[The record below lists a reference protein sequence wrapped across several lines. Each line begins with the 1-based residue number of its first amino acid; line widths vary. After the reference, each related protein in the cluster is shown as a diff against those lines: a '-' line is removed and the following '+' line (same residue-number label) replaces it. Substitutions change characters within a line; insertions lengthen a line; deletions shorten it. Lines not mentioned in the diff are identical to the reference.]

1 MSDTRRLRLEVVLA
15 AVDKA
20 TRPLRNLMGANNDL
34 ARAVKATRAQLK
46 DLERTQAGID
56 SFRKLS
62 RDAAITSTQLKTVRW
77 RADELAR
84 QLKATSDPSA
94 ALTKSFEAAKREAQ
108 ALKTRQSELSEKLH
122 LVRGRLAEAGIGT
135 QNLAQHQRT
144 LRSRIASTNEQ
155 LETQTQRMAAVTAQQ
170 RRMAA
175 AHQAADK
182 VRARAG
188 NVAAAGGGAT
198 AAGMAAGAPLLKGLG
213 EAKHYDLEKL
223 RIGALGLGDPST
235 KEALAFAAQMKAYG
249 VSQVEKAELMRDAMS
264 VFADTHHAE
273 MVMPTLAKM
282 KFANAAVFGQAEGA
296 ENERKFVDML
306 KVIELRGG
314 LASEG
319 EFKKQAD
326 MVQQV
331 ITATGGRVQAGEWLQ
346 VIKRGGLAAKGMDSE
361 AFYYTLEP
369 LVQEMDGATV
379 GTAMM
384 SAYQNLYQG
393 KTTKRALHNLDKFGL
408 IADRSKVQEDKAGQV
423 SFMDPGALKGA
434 ELFRKNQF
442 AWVEQVLLPA
452 LAAKGITSQA
462 QVQDAIGSILSNRT
476 ASNLISQ
483 MVVQRDQIHKNM
495 RLNASAAGIG
505 QLDTAARGLSQ
516 GKELET
522 LARVHDLEKSLGEK
536 VLPLYARGLELV
548 GKAAE
553 SVTTFMQNHPTLAK
567 AAAVAV
573 GALAASLLVL
583 GPVMLAVA
591 SVLGPYAMLHILF
604 AKLGVTGGAL
614 SGVLRGLALAFNVVM
629 RAVAVLGRV
638 LLLNPIGLLVTAI
651 AVAAYLIYRY
661 WKPISGFFSGL
672 WQQVKAAFDGGI
684 TGVSA
689 LILNWSPAGLFYGAL
704 APVLQWFGFDVPAK
718 FTEFG
723 ANIVQGLANG
733 IRSAIGWVT
742 DAVSSVA
749 SGAIAAF
756 KGLLGIHSPSRVF
769 AELGEFTMA
778 GLGEGLTRGQDGPLQ
793 AVQTVAA
800 RLTSIGAGIAIG
812 AAPAVASPVRF
823 DTRAPLVG
831 GPGTGTAA
839 APAPAA
845 PITIVINPPAGSD
858 ERLIARLV
866 EDRLRQLENQRAAR
880 GRSRFTDT
888 D

>member
-1 MSDTRRLRLEVVLA
+1 MSDARRLRLEVVLA

-20 TRPLRNLMGANNDL
+20 TRPLRNLMNANNDL

-62 RDAAITSTQLKTVRW
+62 RDAAITGNQLKTVRG

-84 QLKATSDPSA
+84 QLKETREPSA
-94 ALTKSFEAAKREAQ
+94 ALTKAFEAAKREAQ
-108 ALKTRQSELSEKLH
+108 ALKVRQSELAEKLH
-122 LVRGRLAEAGIGT
+122 QVRGRLADAGIGT
-135 QNLAQHQRT
+135 QNLAQHQRA

-155 LETQTQRMAAVTAQQ
+155 LEAQTQRMAAVTAQQ

-188 NVAAAGGGAT
+188 SVAAAGAGAT

-213 EAKHYDLEKL
+213 EAKHYDLERV
-223 RIGALGLGDPST
+223 RIGALGLGDEST
-235 KEALAFAAQMKAYG
+235 KEALAFAEKMKAYG

-273 MVMPTLAKM
+273 LVMPTLAKM
-282 KFANAAVFGQAEGA
+282 KFANAAVFGQADGA

-326 MVQQV
+326 MVQKV
-331 ITATGGRVQAGEWLQ
+331 ITATGGRVQADEWLN
-346 VIKRGGLAAKGMDSE
+346 VIKTGGLAAKGADDK

-369 LVQEMDGATV
+369 LVQEMGGNRV

-393 KTTKRALHNLDKFGL
+393 KTTKRALHNLDNFGL
-408 IADRSKVQEDKAGQV
+408 IADRSKVKEDKAGQV

-434 ELFRKNQF
+434 DLFRQNQF
-442 AWVEQVLLPA
+442 AWLEKVLLPT
-452 LAAKGITSQA
+452 LAAKGITDRK
-462 QVQDAIGSILSNRT
+462 QVEDAIGSIFSNRT
-476 ASNLISQ
+476 AAGLFAQ
-483 MVVQRDQIHKNM
+483 MYLQRQQIHKNM
-495 RLNASAAGIG
+495 RLNEGAAGIDQLEARAKGTAQG
-505 QLDTAARGLSQ
+505 QELDT
-516 GKELET
+516 
-522 LARVHDLEKSLGEK
+522 LAKVHDLGKALGEK

-583 GPVMLAVA
+583 GPIMLAVA

-604 AKLGVTGGAL
+604 AKMGVTGGVL
-614 SGVLRGLALAFNVVM
+614 SGVLRGLAGAFSVVM

-638 LLLNPIGLLVTAI
+638 LLMNPIGLLVTAI

-661 WKPISGFFSGL
+661 WSPISEFFSGL
-672 WQQVKAAFDGGI
+672 WQQVKTAFDGGI
-684 TGVSA
+684 AGVSA
-689 LILNWSPAGLFYGAL
+689 LILNWSPAGLFYAAL

-742 DAVSSVA
+742 DAVGSVA
-749 SGAIAAF
+749 SGAITAF
-756 KGLLGIHSPSRVF
+756 KSLLGIHSPSRVF
-769 AELGEFTMA
+769 AELGGFTMA
-778 GLGEGLTRGQDGPLQ
+778 GLGEGLTRGQEGPLQ
-793 AVQTVAA
+793 AVQRVAA
-800 RLTSIGAGIAIG
+800 RMTGIGAGIAIG

-823 DTRAPLVG
+823 DTRSPLAASSVA
-831 GPGTGTAA
+831 GTAA
-839 APAPAA
+839 PAAAA

-866 EDRLRQLENQRAAR
+866 EDRLRQIENQRAAR
-880 GRSRFTDT
+880 GRSRLTDT

>member
-1 MSDTRRLRLEVVLA
+1 MSDARRLRLEVVLA

-20 TRPLRNLMGANNDL
+20 TRPLRNLMNANNDL

-62 RDAAITSTQLKTVRW
+62 RDAAITGNQLKAVRG

-84 QLKATSDPSA
+84 QLKETREPSA
-94 ALTKSFEAAKREAQ
+94 ALTKAFEAAKREAQ
-108 ALKTRQSELSEKLH
+108 ALKVRQSELAEKLH
-122 LVRGRLAEAGIGT
+122 QVRGRLADAGIGT
-135 QNLAQHQRT
+135 QNLAQHQRA

-155 LETQTQRMAAVTAQQ
+155 LEAQTQRMAAVTAQQ

-188 NVAAAGGGAT
+188 TVAAAGAGAT

-213 EAKHYDLEKL
+213 EAKHYDLERV
-223 RIGALGLGDPST
+223 RIGALGLGDEST
-235 KEALAFAAQMKAYG
+235 KEALAFAEKMKAYG

-273 MVMPTLAKM
+273 LVMPTLAKM
-282 KFANAAVFGQAEGA
+282 KFANAAVFGQADGA

-326 MVQQV
+326 MVQKV
-331 ITATGGRVQAGEWLQ
+331 ITATGGRVQADEWLN
-346 VIKRGGLAAKGMDSE
+346 VIKTGGLAAKGADDK

-369 LVQEMDGATV
+369 LVQEMGGNRV

-393 KTTKRALHNLDKFGL
+393 KTTKRALHNLDNFGL
-408 IADRSKVQEDKAGQV
+408 IADRSKVKEDKAGQV

-434 ELFRKNQF
+434 DLFRQNQF
-442 AWVEQVLLPA
+442 AWLEKVLLPT
-452 LAAKGITSQA
+452 LAAKGITDRK
-462 QVQDAIGSILSNRT
+462 QVEDAIGSIFSNRT
-476 ASNLISQ
+476 AAGLFAQ
-483 MVVQRDQIHKNM
+483 MYLQRQQIHKNM
-495 RLNASAAGIG
+495 RLNEGAAGIDQLEARAKGTAQG
-505 QLDTAARGLSQ
+505 QELDT
-516 GKELET
+516 
-522 LARVHDLEKSLGEK
+522 LAKVHDLEKALGEK

-553 SVTTFMQNHPTLAK
+553 GATSFMQNHPTLAK

-583 GPVMLAVA
+583 GPIMLAVA
-591 SVLGPYAMLHILF
+591 SVLGPYAMLRILF
-604 AKLGVTGGAL
+604 GKLGVTGGVL
-614 SGVLRGLALAFNVVM
+614 SGVLRGLAGAFGVVW

-661 WKPISGFFSGL
+661 WEPISAFFSGL
-672 WQQVKAAFDGGI
+672 WQQVKTAFDGGI
-684 TGVSA
+684 AGVSA
-689 LILNWSPAGLFYGAL
+689 LILNWSPAGLFYAAL

-742 DAVSSVA
+742 DAVGSVA
-749 SGAIAAF
+749 SGAITAF
-756 KGLLGIHSPSRVF
+756 KSLLGIHSPSRVF
-769 AELGEFTMA
+769 AELGGFTMA
-778 GLGEGLTRGQDGPLQ
+778 GLGEGLTRGQEGPLQ
-793 AVQTVAA
+793 AVQRVAA
-800 RLTSIGAGIAIG
+800 RMTGIGAGIAIG
-812 AAPAVASPVRF
+812 AAPGVASPVRF
-823 DTRAPLVG
+823 DTRPPLAASPVSGTRGAGCRRAPSPSSSTRRRVAMNG
-831 GPGTGTAA
+831 
-839 APAPAA
+839 
-845 PITIVINPPAGSD
+845 
-858 ERLIARLV
+858 
-866 EDRLRQLENQRAAR
+866 
-880 GRSRFTDT
+880 
-888 D
+888 

>member
-1 MSDTRRLRLEVVLA
+1 MSDARRLRLEVVLA

-20 TRPLRNLMGANNDL
+20 TRPLRNLMSANNDL

-62 RDAAITSTQLKTVRW
+62 RDAAITGNQLKTVRG

-84 QLKATSDPSA
+84 QFKETREPSA
-94 ALTKSFEAAKREAQ
+94 ALTKAFEAAKREAQ
-108 ALKTRQSELSEKLH
+108 ALKVRQSELAEKLH
-122 LVRGRLAEAGIGT
+122 QVRGRLADAGIGT
-135 QNLAQHQRT
+135 QNLAQQQRA

-155 LETQTQRMAAVTAQQ
+155 LEAQTQRMAAVTAQQ

-188 NVAAAGGGAT
+188 SVAAAGAGAT
-198 AAGMAAGAPLLKGLG
+198 AAGIAAGAPLLKGLG
-213 EAKHYDLEKL
+213 EAKHYDLERV
-223 RIGALGLGDPST
+223 RIGALGLGDEST
-235 KEALAFAAQMKAYG
+235 KEALAFAEKMKAYG

-273 MVMPTLAKM
+273 LVMPTLAKM
-282 KFANAAVFGQAEGA
+282 KFANAAVFGQADGA

-319 EFKKQAD
+319 EFRKQAD
-326 MVQQV
+326 MVQKV
-331 ITATGGRVQAGEWLQ
+331 ITATGGRVQADEWLN
-346 VIKRGGLAAKGMDSE
+346 VIKTGGLAAKGADDK

-369 LVQEMDGATV
+369 LVQEMGGNRV

-393 KTTKRALHNLDKFGL
+393 KTTKRALHNLDNFGL
-408 IADRSKVQEDKAGQV
+408 IADRSKVKEDKAGQV

-434 ELFRKNQF
+434 DLFRQNQF
-442 AWVEQVLLPA
+442 AWLEKVLLPT
-452 LAAKGITSQA
+452 LAAKGITDRK
-462 QVQDAIGSILSNRT
+462 QVEDAIGSIFSNRT
-476 ASNLISQ
+476 AAGLFAQ
-483 MVVQRDQIHKNM
+483 MYLQRQQIHKNM
-495 RLNASAAGIG
+495 RLNEGAAGIDQLEARAKGTAQG
-505 QLDTAARGLSQ
+505 QELDT
-516 GKELET
+516 
-522 LARVHDLEKSLGEK
+522 LAKVHDLEKALGEK

-553 SVTTFMQNHPTLAK
+553 GVTSFMENHPTLAK
-567 AAAVAV
+567 AAAIAV

-583 GPVMLAVA
+583 GPIMLAVA
-591 SVLGPYAMLHILF
+591 SVLGPYAMLHILC
-604 AKLGVTGGAL
+604 ARLGVTGGVL
-614 SGVLRGLALAFNVVM
+614 SGVLRGLAGAFSVVM

-638 LLLNPIGLLVTAI
+638 LLMNPIGLLVTAI

-661 WKPISGFFSGL
+661 WEPISAFFSGL
-672 WQQVKAAFDGGI
+672 WQQVKTAFDGGI
-684 TGVSA
+684 AGVSA
-689 LILNWSPAGLFYGAL
+689 LILNWSPAGLFYAAL

-742 DAVSSVA
+742 DAVGSVA
-749 SGAIAAF
+749 SGAITAF
-756 KGLLGIHSPSRVF
+756 KSLLGIHSPSRVF
-769 AELGEFTMA
+769 AELGGFTMA
-778 GLGEGLTRGQDGPLQ
+778 GLGEGLTRGQQGPLQ
-793 AVQTVAA
+793 AVQRVAA
-800 RLTSIGAGIAIG
+800 RMTGIGAGIAIG
-812 AAPAVASPVRF
+812 AAPAIASPVRF
-823 DTRAPLVG
+823 DTRPPLAASSVA
-831 GPGTGTAA
+831 GTAA
-839 APAPAA
+839 PAAAA

-866 EDRLRQLENQRAAR
+866 EDRLRQIENQRAAR
-880 GRSRFTDT
+880 GRSRLTDT

>member
-1 MSDTRRLRLEVVLA
+1 MSDARRLRLEVVLA

-20 TRPLRNLMGANNDL
+20 TRPLRNLMNANNDL
-34 ARAVKATRAQLK
+34 ARAVKATRAQLQ

-62 RDAAITSTQLKTVRW
+62 RDAAITGNQLKAVRG

-84 QLKATSDPSA
+84 QLKETREPSA
-94 ALTKSFEAAKREAQ
+94 ALTKAFEAAKREAQ
-108 ALKTRQSELSEKLH
+108 ALKVRQSELAEKLH
-122 LVRGRLAEAGIGT
+122 QVRGRLADAGIGT
-135 QNLAQHQRT
+135 QNLAQHQRA

-155 LETQTQRMAAVTAQQ
+155 LEAQTQRMAAVTAQQ
-170 RRMAA
+170 RRMATA
-175 AHQAADK
+175 QQAADK

-188 NVAAAGGGAT
+188 TVAAAGAGAT

-213 EAKHYDLEKL
+213 EAKHYDLERV
-223 RIGALGLGDPST
+223 RIGALGLGDEST
-235 KEALAFAAQMKAYG
+235 KEALAFAEKMKAYG

-273 MVMPTLAKM
+273 LVMPTLAKM
-282 KFANAAVFGQAEGA
+282 KFANAAVFGQADGA

-326 MVQQV
+326 MVQKV
-331 ITATGGRVQAGEWLQ
+331 ITATGGRVQADEWLN
-346 VIKRGGLAAKGMDSE
+346 VIKTGGLAAKGADDK

-369 LVQEMDGATV
+369 LVQEMGGNRV

-393 KTTKRALHNLDKFGL
+393 KTTKRALHNLDNFGL
-408 IADRSKVQEDKAGQV
+408 IADRSKVKEDKAGQV

-434 ELFRKNQF
+434 DLFRQNQF
-442 AWVEQVLLPA
+442 AWLEKVLLPT
-452 LAAKGITSQA
+452 LAAKGITDRK
-462 QVQDAIGSILSNRT
+462 QVEDAIGSIFSNRT
-476 ASNLISQ
+476 AAGLFAQ
-483 MVVQRDQIHKNM
+483 MYLQRQQIHKNM
-495 RLNASAAGIG
+495 RLNEGAAGIDQLEARAKGTAQG
-505 QLDTAARGLSQ
+505 QELDT
-516 GKELET
+516 
-522 LARVHDLEKSLGEK
+522 LAKVHDLEKALGEK

-548 GKAAE
+548 ASAAE
-553 SVTTFMQNHPTLAK
+553 GVTSFMQNHPTLAK

-583 GPVMLAVA
+583 GPIMLAVA

-604 AKLGVTGGAL
+604 ARLGVTGGVL
-614 SGVLRGLALAFNVVM
+614 SGVLRGLAGAFSVVM

-638 LLLNPIGLLVTAI
+638 LLMNPIGLLVTAI

-661 WKPISGFFSGL
+661 WEPISAFFSGL
-672 WQQVKAAFDGGI
+672 WQQVKTAFDGGI
-684 TGVSA
+684 AGVSA
-689 LILNWSPAGLFYGAL
+689 LILNWSPAGLFYAAL

-742 DAVSSVA
+742 DAVGSVA
-749 SGAIAAF
+749 SGAITAF
-756 KGLLGIHSPSRVF
+756 KSLLGIHSPSRVF
-769 AELGEFTMA
+769 AELGGFTMA
-778 GLGEGLTRGQDGPLQ
+778 GLGEGLTRGQEGPLQ
-793 AVQTVAA
+793 AVQRVAA
-800 RLTSIGAGIAIG
+800 RMTGIGAGIAIG

-823 DTRAPLVG
+823 DTRPPLVASSG
-831 GPGTGTAA
+831 AGTAA
-839 APAPAA
+839 PAAAA

-866 EDRLRQLENQRAAR
+866 EDRLRQIENQRAAR
-880 GRSRFTDT
+880 GRSRLTDT

>member
-1 MSDTRRLRLEVVLA
+1 MSDARRLRLEVVLA

-20 TRPLRNLMGANNDL
+20 TRPLRNLMSANNDL

-62 RDAAITSTQLKTVRW
+62 RDAAITGNQLKTVRG

-84 QLKATSDPSA
+84 QFKETREPSA
-94 ALTKSFEAAKREAQ
+94 ALTKAFEAAKREAQ
-108 ALKTRQSELSEKLH
+108 ALKVRQSELAEKLH
-122 LVRGRLAEAGIGT
+122 QVRGRLADAGIGT
-135 QNLAQHQRT
+135 QNLAQQQRA

-155 LETQTQRMAAVTAQQ
+155 LEAQTQRMAAVTAQQ

-188 NVAAAGGGAT
+188 SVAAAGAGAT
-198 AAGMAAGAPLLKGLG
+198 AAGIAAGAPLLKGLG
-213 EAKHYDLEKL
+213 EAKHYDLERV
-223 RIGALGLGDPST
+223 RIGALGLGDEST
-235 KEALAFAAQMKAYG
+235 KEALAFAEKMKAYG

-273 MVMPTLAKM
+273 LVMPTLAKM
-282 KFANAAVFGQAEGA
+282 KFANAAVFGQADGA

-319 EFKKQAD
+319 EFRKQAD
-326 MVQQV
+326 MVQKV
-331 ITATGGRVQAGEWLQ
+331 ITATGGRVQADEWLN
-346 VIKRGGLAAKGMDSE
+346 VIKTGGLAAKGADDK

-369 LVQEMDGATV
+369 LVQEMGGNRV

-393 KTTKRALHNLDKFGL
+393 KTTKRALHNLDNFGL
-408 IADRSKVQEDKAGQV
+408 IADRSKVKEDKAGQV

-434 ELFRKNQF
+434 DLFRQNQF
-442 AWVEQVLLPA
+442 AWLEKVLLPT
-452 LAAKGITSQA
+452 LAAKGITDRK
-462 QVQDAIGSILSNRT
+462 QVEDAIGSIFSNRT
-476 ASNLISQ
+476 AAGLFAQ
-483 MVVQRDQIHKNM
+483 MYLQRQQIHKNM
-495 RLNASAAGIG
+495 RLNEGAAGIDQLEARAKGTAQG
-505 QLDTAARGLSQ
+505 QELDT
-516 GKELET
+516 
-522 LARVHDLEKSLGEK
+522 LAKVHDLEKALGEK

-553 SVTTFMQNHPTLAK
+553 GVTSFMENHPTLAK
-567 AAAVAV
+567 AAAIAV

-583 GPVMLAVA
+583 GPIMLAVA
-591 SVLGPYAMLHILF
+591 SVLGPYAMLHILC
-604 AKLGVTGGAL
+604 ARLGVTGGVL
-614 SGVLRGLALAFNVVM
+614 SGVLRGLAGAFSVVM

-638 LLLNPIGLLVTAI
+638 LLMNPIGLLVTAI

-661 WKPISGFFSGL
+661 WEPISEFFSGL
-672 WQQVKAAFDGGI
+672 WQQVKTAFDGGI
-684 TGVSA
+684 AGVSA
-689 LILNWSPAGLFYGAL
+689 LILNWSPAGLFYAAL

-742 DAVSSVA
+742 DAVGSVA
-749 SGAIAAF
+749 SGAITAF
-756 KGLLGIHSPSRVF
+756 KSLLGIHSPSRVF
-769 AELGEFTMA
+769 AELGGFTMA
-778 GLGEGLTRGQDGPLQ
+778 GLGEGLTRGQQGPLQ
-793 AVQTVAA
+793 AVQRVAA
-800 RLTSIGAGIAIG
+800 RMTGIGAGIAIG
-812 AAPAVASPVRF
+812 AAPAIASPVRF
-823 DTRAPLVG
+823 DTRPPLAASSVA
-831 GPGTGTAA
+831 GTAA
-839 APAPAA
+839 PAAAA

-866 EDRLRQLENQRAAR
+866 EDRLRQIENQRAAR
-880 GRSRFTDT
+880 GRSRLTDT

>member
-1 MSDTRRLRLEVVLA
+1 MSDARRLRLEVVLA

-46 DLERTQAGID
+46 ELERTQAGID

-62 RDAAITSTQLKTVRW
+62 RAAAITSTQLKTVRG

-84 QLKATSDPSA
+84 QLKATSEPSA
-94 ALTKSFEAAKREAQ
+94 ALTKAFEAAKREAQ
-108 ALKTRQSELSEKLH
+108 ALKVRQSELSEKLH
-122 LVRGRLAEAGIGT
+122 QVRGRLAEAGVGT

-188 NVAAAGGGAT
+188 NVAAAGAGAT

-213 EAKHYDLEKL
+213 EAQHYDLEKL

-235 KEALAFAAQMKAYG
+235 KEALAFAEQMKAYG

-326 MVQQV
+326 MVQKV

-423 SFMDPGALKGA
+423 SFMDPGALKDA

-495 RLNASAAGIG
+495 RLNAGAAGID

-548 GKAAE
+548 GQAAE
-553 SVTTFMQNHPTLAK
+553 SVTTFMRDHPTLAK
-567 AAAVAV
+567 ATAVAV

-614 SGVLRGLALAFNVVM
+614 SGVLRGLAVAFNVVM

-651 AVAAYLIYRY
+651 AVAAYLVYRY
-661 WKPISGFFSGL
+661 WEPISGFFSGL

-769 AELGEFTMA
+769 AELGGFTMA
-778 GLGEGLTRGQDGPLQ
+778 GLGEGLSRGQEGPLQ

-812 AAPAVASPVRF
+812 TAPAVAGPVRF

-831 GPGTGTAA
+831 GLGTAA

>member
-1 MSDTRRLRLEVVLA
+1 MSDARRLRLEVVLA

-20 TRPLRNLMGANNDL
+20 TRPLRNLMNANNDL

-62 RDAAITSTQLKTVRW
+62 RDAAITGNQLKAVRG

-84 QLKATSDPSA
+84 QLKETREPSA
-94 ALTKSFEAAKREAQ
+94 ALTKAFEAAKREAQ
-108 ALKTRQSELSEKLH
+108 ALKVRQSELAEKLH
-122 LVRGRLAEAGIGT
+122 QVRGRLADAGIGT
-135 QNLAQHQRT
+135 QNLAQHQRA

-155 LETQTQRMAAVTAQQ
+155 LEAQTQRMAAVTAQQ
-170 RRMAA
+170 RRMATA
-175 AHQAADK
+175 QQAADK

-188 NVAAAGGGAT
+188 SVAAAGAGAT

-213 EAKHYDLEKL
+213 EAKHYDLERV
-223 RIGALGLGDPST
+223 RIGALGLGDEST
-235 KEALAFAAQMKAYG
+235 KEALAFAEKMKAYG

-273 MVMPTLAKM
+273 LVMPTLAKM
-282 KFANAAVFGQAEGA
+282 KFANAAVFGQADGA

-326 MVQQV
+326 MVQKV
-331 ITATGGRVQAGEWLQ
+331 ITATGGRVQADEWLN
-346 VIKRGGLAAKGMDSE
+346 VIKTGGLAAKGADDK

-369 LVQEMDGATV
+369 LVQEMGGNRV

-393 KTTKRALHNLDKFGL
+393 KTTKRALHNLDNFGL
-408 IADRSKVQEDKAGQV
+408 IADRSKVKEDKAGQV

-434 ELFRKNQF
+434 DLFRQNQF
-442 AWVEQVLLPA
+442 AWLEKVLLPT
-452 LAAKGITSQA
+452 LAAKGITDRK
-462 QVQDAIGSILSNRT
+462 QVEDAIGSIFSNRT
-476 ASNLISQ
+476 AAGLFAQ
-483 MVVQRDQIHKNM
+483 MYLQRQQIHKNM
-495 RLNASAAGIG
+495 RLNEGAAGIDQLEAKAKGTAQG
-505 QLDTAARGLSQ
+505 QELDT
-516 GKELET
+516 
-522 LARVHDLEKSLGEK
+522 LAKVHDLEKALGEK
-536 VLPLYARGLELV
+536 VLPLYARALELV

-553 SVTTFMQNHPTLAK
+553 GVTSFMENHPTLAK
-567 AAAVAV
+567 AAAIAV

-583 GPVMLAVA
+583 GPIMLAVA
-591 SVLGPYAMLHILF
+591 SVLGPYAMLHILC
-604 AKLGVTGGAL
+604 ARLGVTGGVL
-614 SGVLRGLALAFNVVM
+614 SGVLRGLAGAFSVVM

-638 LLLNPIGLLVTAI
+638 LLMNPIGLLVTAI

-661 WKPISGFFSGL
+661 WEPISEFFSGL
-672 WQQVKAAFDGGI
+672 WQQVKTAFDGGI
-684 TGVSA
+684 AGVSA
-689 LILNWSPAGLFYGAL
+689 LILNWSPAGLFYAAL

-742 DAVSSVA
+742 DAVGSVA

-756 KGLLGIHSPSRVF
+756 KSLLGIHSPSRVF
-769 AELGEFTMA
+769 AELGGFTMA
-778 GLGEGLTRGQDGPLQ
+778 GLGEGLTRGQEGPLQ
-793 AVQTVAA
+793 AVQRVAA
-800 RLTSIGAGIAIG
+800 RMTGIGAGIAIG
-812 AAPAVASPVRF
+812 ASPGVASPVRF
-823 DTRAPLVG
+823 DTRPPLVASSG
-831 GPGTGTAA
+831 AGTAA
-839 APAPAA
+839 PAAAA

-866 EDRLRQLENQRAAR
+866 EDRLRQIENQRAAR
-880 GRSRFTDT
+880 GRSRLTDT

>member
-1 MSDTRRLRLEVVLA
+1 MSDARRLRLEVVLA

-20 TRPLRNLMGANNDL
+20 TRPLRNLMNANNDL

-46 DLERTQAGID
+46 DLERTQTGID

-62 RDAAITSTQLKTVRW
+62 RDAAITGNQLKAVRG

-84 QLKATSDPSA
+84 QLKETREPSA
-94 ALTKSFEAAKREAQ
+94 ALTKAFEAAKREAQ
-108 ALKTRQSELSEKLH
+108 ALKVRQSELAEKLH
-122 LVRGRLAEAGIGT
+122 QVRGRLADAGIGT
-135 QNLAQHQRT
+135 QNLAQHQRA

-155 LETQTQRMAAVTAQQ
+155 LEAQTQRMAAVTAQQ
-170 RRMAA
+170 RRMATA
-175 AHQAADK
+175 QQAADK

-188 NVAAAGGGAT
+188 SVAAAGAGAT

-223 RIGALGLGDPST
+223 RIGALGLGDQST
-235 KEALAFAAQMKAYG
+235 QEALAFAQQMKAYG

-314 LASEG
+314 LASEA

-326 MVQQV
+326 MVQKV
-331 ITATGGRVQAGEWLQ
+331 ITATGGRVQADEWLN
-346 VIKRGGLAAKGMDSE
+346 VIKTGGLAAKGADDK

-369 LVQEMDGATV
+369 LVQEMGGNRV

-393 KTTKRALHNLDKFGL
+393 KTTKRALHNLDNFGL
-408 IADRSKVQEDKAGQV
+408 IADRSKVKEDKAGQV

-434 ELFRKNQF
+434 DLFRQNQF
-442 AWVEQVLLPA
+442 AWLEKVLLPT
-452 LAAKGITSQA
+452 LAAKGITDRK
-462 QVQDAIGSILSNRT
+462 QVEDAIGSIFSNRT
-476 ASNLISQ
+476 AAGLFAQ
-483 MVVQRDQIHKNM
+483 MYLQRQQIHKNM
-495 RLNASAAGIG
+495 RLNEGAAGIDQLEARAKGTAQG
-505 QLDTAARGLSQ
+505 QELDT
-516 GKELET
+516 
-522 LARVHDLEKSLGEK
+522 LAKVHDLEKALGEK

-553 SVTTFMQNHPTLAK
+553 GVTSFMENHPTLAK
-567 AAAVAV
+567 AAAIAV

-583 GPVMLAVA
+583 GPIMLAVA
-591 SVLGPYAMLHILF
+591 SVLGPYAMLHILC
-604 AKLGVTGGAL
+604 ARLGVTGGVL
-614 SGVLRGLALAFNVVM
+614 SGVLRGLAGAFSVVM

-638 LLLNPIGLLVTAI
+638 LLMNPIGLLVTAI

-661 WKPISGFFSGL
+661 WEPISAFFSGL
-672 WQQVKAAFDGGI
+672 WQQVKTAFDGGI
-684 TGVSA
+684 AGVSA
-689 LILNWSPAGLFYGAL
+689 LILNWSPAGLFYAAL

-742 DAVSSVA
+742 DAVGSVA

-756 KGLLGIHSPSRVF
+756 KSLLGIHSPSRVF
-769 AELGEFTMA
+769 AELGGFTMA
-778 GLGEGLTRGQDGPLQ
+778 GLGEGLTRGQEGPLQ
-793 AVQTVAA
+793 AVQRVAA
-800 RLTSIGAGIAIG
+800 RMTGIGAGIAIG
-812 AAPAVASPVRF
+812 AAPAIASPVRF
-823 DTRAPLVG
+823 DTRPPLAASSVA
-831 GPGTGTAA
+831 GTAA
-839 APAPAA
+839 PAAAA

-866 EDRLRQLENQRAAR
+866 EDRLRQIENQRAAR
-880 GRSRFTDT
+880 GRSRLTDT

>member
-1 MSDTRRLRLEVVLA
+1 MSDARRLRLEVVLA

-20 TRPLRNLMGANNDL
+20 TRPLRNLMSANNDL

-62 RDAAITSTQLKTVRW
+62 RDAAITGNQLKTVRG

-84 QLKATSDPSA
+84 QLKETREPSA
-94 ALTKSFEAAKREAQ
+94 ALTKAFEAAKREAQ
-108 ALKTRQSELSEKLH
+108 ALKVRQSELVEKLH
-122 LVRGRLAEAGIGT
+122 QVRGRLADAGIGT
-135 QNLAQHQRT
+135 QNLAQHQRA

-155 LETQTQRMAAVTAQQ
+155 LEAQTQRMAAVTAQQ

-188 NVAAAGGGAT
+188 TVAAAGAGAT

-213 EAKHYDLEKL
+213 EAKHYDLERV
-223 RIGALGLGDPST
+223 RIGALGLGDQST
-235 KEALAFAAQMKAYG
+235 KEALAFAEKMKAYG

-273 MVMPTLAKM
+273 LVMPTLAKM
-282 KFANAAVFGQAEGA
+282 KFANAAVFGQADGA

-326 MVQQV
+326 MVQKV
-331 ITATGGRVQAGEWLQ
+331 ITATGGRVQADEWLN
-346 VIKRGGLAAKGMDSE
+346 VIKTGGLAAKGADDK

-369 LVQEMDGATV
+369 LVQEMGGNRV

-393 KTTKRALHNLDKFGL
+393 KTTKRALHNLDNFGL
-408 IADRSKVQEDKAGQV
+408 IADRSKVKEDKAGQV

-434 ELFRKNQF
+434 DLFRQNQF
-442 AWVEQVLLPA
+442 AWLEKVLLPT
-452 LAAKGITSQA
+452 LAAKGITDRK
-462 QVQDAIGSILSNRT
+462 QVEDAIGSIFSNRT
-476 ASNLISQ
+476 AAGLFAQ
-483 MVVQRDQIHKNM
+483 MYLQRQQIHKNM
-495 RLNASAAGIG
+495 RLNEGAAGIDQLEARAKGTAQG
-505 QLDTAARGLSQ
+505 QELDT
-516 GKELET
+516 
-522 LARVHDLEKSLGEK
+522 LAKVHDLEKALGEK

-553 SVTTFMQNHPTLAK
+553 GATSFMQNHPTLAK

-583 GPVMLAVA
+583 GPIMLAVA
-591 SVLGPYAMLHILF
+591 SVLGPYAMLRILF
-604 AKLGVTGGAL
+604 GKLGVTGGVL
-614 SGVLRGLALAFNVVM
+614 SGVLRGLAGAFSVVM

-638 LLLNPIGLLVTAI
+638 LLMNPIGLLVTAI

-661 WKPISGFFSGL
+661 WEPISEFFSGL
-672 WQQVKAAFDGGI
+672 WQQVKTAFDGGI
-684 TGVSA
+684 AGVSA
-689 LILNWSPAGLFYGAL
+689 LILNWSPAGLFYAAL

-723 ANIVQGLANG
+723 SNIVQGLANG

-742 DAVSSVA
+742 DAVGSVA
-749 SGAIAAF
+749 SGAITAF
-756 KGLLGIHSPSRVF
+756 KSLLGIHSPSRVF
-769 AELGEFTMA
+769 AELGGFTMA
-778 GLGEGLTRGQDGPLQ
+778 GLGDGITRGQAGPLQ
-793 AVQTVAA
+793 AVQSVAA
-800 RLTSIGAGIAIG
+800 RLTGIGAGIAIG
-812 AAPAVASPVRF
+812 ASPAVASPVRF
-823 DTRAPLVG
+823 DTRPPLAASSVA
-831 GPGTGTAA
+831 GTAA
-839 APAPAA
+839 PAA
-845 PITIVINPPAGSD
+845 AATITIVINPPAGSD

-866 EDRLRQLENQRAAR
+866 EDRLRQIENQRAAR

>member
-1 MSDTRRLRLEVVLA
+1 MSDARRLRLEVVLA

-20 TRPLRNLMGANNDL
+20 TRPLRNLMNANNDL

-62 RDAAITSTQLKTVRW
+62 RDAAITGNQLKAVRG

-84 QLKATSDPSA
+84 QLKETREPSA
-94 ALTKSFEAAKREAQ
+94 ALTKAFEAAKREAQ
-108 ALKTRQSELSEKLH
+108 ALKVRQSELAEKLH
-122 LVRGRLAEAGIGT
+122 QVRGRLADAGIGT
-135 QNLAQHQRT
+135 QNLAQHQRA

-155 LETQTQRMAAVTAQQ
+155 LEAQTQRMAAVTAQQ
-170 RRMAA
+170 RRMATA
-175 AHQAADK
+175 QQAADK

-188 NVAAAGGGAT
+188 TVAAAGAGAT

-213 EAKHYDLEKL
+213 EAKHYDLERV
-223 RIGALGLGDPST
+223 RIGALGLGDEST
-235 KEALAFAAQMKAYG
+235 KEALAFAEKMKAYG

-273 MVMPTLAKM
+273 LVMPTLAKM
-282 KFANAAVFGQAEGA
+282 KFANAAVFGQADGA

-326 MVQQV
+326 MVQKV
-331 ITATGGRVQAGEWLQ
+331 ITATGGRVQADEWLN
-346 VIKRGGLAAKGMDSE
+346 VIKTGGLAAKGADDK

-369 LVQEMDGATV
+369 LVQEMGGNRV

-393 KTTKRALHNLDKFGL
+393 KTTKRALHNLDNFGL
-408 IADRSKVQEDKAGQV
+408 IADRSKVKEDKAGQV

-434 ELFRKNQF
+434 DLFRQNQF
-442 AWVEQVLLPA
+442 AWLEKVLLPT
-452 LAAKGITSQA
+452 LAAKGITDRK
-462 QVQDAIGSILSNRT
+462 QVEDAIGSIFSNRT
-476 ASNLISQ
+476 AAGLFAQ
-483 MVVQRDQIHKNM
+483 MYLQRQQIHKNM
-495 RLNASAAGIG
+495 RLNEGAAGIDQLEARAKGTAQG
-505 QLDTAARGLSQ
+505 QELDT
-516 GKELET
+516 
-522 LARVHDLEKSLGEK
+522 LAKVHDLEKALGEK
-536 VLPLYARGLELV
+536 VLPLYARALELV

-553 SVTTFMQNHPTLAK
+553 GVTSFMENHPTLAK
-567 AAAVAV
+567 AAAIAV

-583 GPVMLAVA
+583 GPIMLAVA
-591 SVLGPYAMLHILF
+591 SVLGPYAMLHILC
-604 AKLGVTGGAL
+604 ARLGVTGGVL
-614 SGVLRGLALAFNVVM
+614 SGVLRGLAGAFSVVM

-638 LLLNPIGLLVTAI
+638 LLMNPIGLLVTAI

-661 WKPISGFFSGL
+661 WEPISEFFSGL
-672 WQQVKAAFDGGI
+672 WQQVKTAFDGGI
-684 TGVSA
+684 AGVSA
-689 LILNWSPAGLFYGAL
+689 LILNWSPAGLFYAAL

-742 DAVSSVA
+742 DAVGSVA

-756 KGLLGIHSPSRVF
+756 KSLLGIHSPSRVF
-769 AELGEFTMA
+769 AELGGFTMA
-778 GLGEGLTRGQDGPLQ
+778 GLGEGLTRGQEGPLQ
-793 AVQTVAA
+793 AVQRVAA
-800 RLTSIGAGIAIG
+800 RMTGIGAGIAIG

-823 DTRAPLVG
+823 DTRPPLVASSG
-831 GPGTGTAA
+831 AGTAA
-839 APAPAA
+839 PAATA

-866 EDRLRQLENQRAAR
+866 EDRLRQIENQRAAR
-880 GRSRFTDT
+880 GRSRLTDT

>member
-1 MSDTRRLRLEVVLA
+1 MSDARRLRLEVVLA

-20 TRPLRNLMGANNDL
+20 TRPLRNLMNANNDL
-34 ARAVKATRAQLK
+34 ARAVKATRAQLQ

-62 RDAAITSTQLKTVRW
+62 RDAAITGNQLKAVRG

-84 QLKATSDPSA
+84 QLKETREPSA
-94 ALTKSFEAAKREAQ
+94 ALTKAFEAAKREAQ
-108 ALKTRQSELSEKLH
+108 ALKVRQSELAEKLH
-122 LVRGRLAEAGIGT
+122 QVRGRLADAGIGT
-135 QNLAQHQRT
+135 QNLAQHQRA

-155 LETQTQRMAAVTAQQ
+155 LEAQTQRMAAVTAQQ

-188 NVAAAGGGAT
+188 TVAAAGAGAT

-213 EAKHYDLEKL
+213 EAKHYDLERV
-223 RIGALGLGDPST
+223 RIGALGLGDEST
-235 KEALAFAAQMKAYG
+235 KEALAFAEKMKAYG

-273 MVMPTLAKM
+273 LVMPTLAKM
-282 KFANAAVFGQAEGA
+282 KFANAAVFGQADGA

-326 MVQQV
+326 MVQKV
-331 ITATGGRVQAGEWLQ
+331 ITATGGRVQADEWLN
-346 VIKRGGLAAKGMDSE
+346 VIKTGGLAAKGADDK

-369 LVQEMDGATV
+369 LVQEMGGNRV

-393 KTTKRALHNLDKFGL
+393 KTTKRALHNLDNFGL
-408 IADRSKVQEDKAGQV
+408 IADRSKVKEDKAGQV

-434 ELFRKNQF
+434 DLFRQNQF
-442 AWVEQVLLPA
+442 AWLEKVLLPT
-452 LAAKGITSQA
+452 LAAKGITDRK
-462 QVQDAIGSILSNRT
+462 QVEDAIGSIFSNRT
-476 ASNLISQ
+476 AAGLFAQ
-483 MVVQRDQIHKNM
+483 MYLQRQQIHKNM
-495 RLNASAAGIG
+495 RLNEGAAGIDQLEARAKGTAQG
-505 QLDTAARGLSQ
+505 QELDT
-516 GKELET
+516 
-522 LARVHDLEKSLGEK
+522 LAKVHDLEKALGEK

-548 GKAAE
+548 ASAAE
-553 SVTTFMQNHPTLAK
+553 GVTSFMQNHPTLAK

-583 GPVMLAVA
+583 GPIMLAVA

-604 AKLGVTGGAL
+604 ARLGVTGGVL
-614 SGVLRGLALAFNVVM
+614 SGVLRGLAGAFSVVM

-638 LLLNPIGLLVTAI
+638 LLMNPIGLLVTAI

-661 WKPISGFFSGL
+661 WEPISAFFSGL
-672 WQQVKAAFDGGI
+672 WQQVKTAFDGGI
-684 TGVSA
+684 AGVSA
-689 LILNWSPAGLFYGAL
+689 LILNWSPAGLFYAAL

-742 DAVSSVA
+742 DAVGSVA
-749 SGAIAAF
+749 SGAITAF
-756 KGLLGIHSPSRVF
+756 KSLLGIHSPSRVF
-769 AELGEFTMA
+769 AELGGFTMA
-778 GLGEGLTRGQDGPLQ
+778 GLGEGLTRGQEGPLQ
-793 AVQTVAA
+793 AVQRVAA
-800 RLTSIGAGIAIG
+800 RMTGIGAGIAIG

-823 DTRAPLVG
+823 DTRPPLVASSG
-831 GPGTGTAA
+831 AGTAA
-839 APAPAA
+839 PAAAA

-866 EDRLRQLENQRAAR
+866 EDRLRQIENQRAAR
-880 GRSRFTDT
+880 GRSRLTDT

>member
-62 RDAAITSTQLKTVRW
+62 RDAAITSTQLKTVRG

-84 QLKATSDPSA
+84 QLKATSEPSA
-94 ALTKSFEAAKREAQ
+94 ALTKAFEAAKREAQ

-122 LVRGRLAEAGIGT
+122 QVRGRLAEAGVGT

-188 NVAAAGGGAT
+188 NVAAAGAGAT

-213 EAKHYDLEKL
+213 EAQHYDLEKL

-235 KEALAFAAQMKAYG
+235 KEALAFAEQMKAYG

-326 MVQQV
+326 MVQKV

-495 RLNASAAGIG
+495 RLNAGAAGID

-548 GKAAE
+548 GQAAE
-553 SVTTFMQNHPTLAK
+553 SVTTFMRDHPTLAK

-614 SGVLRGLALAFNVVM
+614 SGVLRGLAVAFNVVM

-638 LLLNPIGLLVTAI
+638 LLLNPLGLLVTAI
-651 AVAAYLIYRY
+651 AVAAYLVYRY
-661 WKPISGFFSGL
+661 WEPISGFFSGL

-769 AELGEFTMA
+769 AELGGFTMA
-778 GLGEGLTRGQDGPLQ
+778 GLGEGLSRGQEGPLQ

-812 AAPAVASPVRF
+812 TAPAVAGPVRF

-831 GPGTGTAA
+831 GLGTAA

>member
-1 MSDTRRLRLEVVLA
+1 MSDARRLRLEVVLA

-20 TRPLRNLMGANNDL
+20 TRPLRNLMSANNDL

-46 DLERTQAGID
+46 DLERTQASID
-56 SFRKLS
+56 TFRKLS
-62 RDAAITSTQLKTVRW
+62 RDAAITGNQLKAVRG

-84 QLKATSDPSA
+84 QLKQTSEPSA
-94 ALTKSFEAAKREAQ
+94 ALSKAFEAARREAQ
-108 ALKTRQSELSEKLH
+108 ALKSKQSELSEKLH
-122 LVRGRLAEAGIGT
+122 QVRGRLSEAGIGT
-135 QNLAQHQRT
+135 QNLTQHQRALKT
-144 LRSRIASTNEQ
+144 RIAETNQQ
-155 LETQTQRMAAVTAQQ
+155 LEAQTQRMAAVTAQQ
-170 RRMAA
+170 RRMAT

-182 VRARAG
+182 VRAKAG
-188 NVAAAGGGAT
+188 SLAAAGAGAT
-198 AAGMAAGAPLLKGLG
+198 AAGVAAGAPLLKGLG

-223 RIGALGLGDPST
+223 RIGALGLGDQST
-235 KEALAFAAQMKAYG
+235 QEALAFAQQMKAYG

-319 EFKKQAD
+319 EFKRQAD
-326 MVQQV
+326 MVQKV
-331 ITATGGRVQAGEWLQ
+331 ITATGGRVQADEWLN
-346 VIKRGGLAAKGMDSE
+346 VIKTGGLAAKGADDK

-369 LVQEMDGATV
+369 LVQEMGGNRV

-393 KTTKRALHNLDKFGL
+393 KTTKRALHNLDNFGL
-408 IADRSKVQEDKAGQV
+408 IADRSKVKEDKAGQL

-434 ELFRKNQF
+434 DLFRQNQF
-442 AWVEQVLLPA
+442 AWLEKVLLPT
-452 LAAKGITSQA
+452 LAAKGITDRKQIE
-462 QVQDAIGSILSNRT
+462 DAIGSIFSNRT
-476 ASNLISQ
+476 ASGLFAQ
-483 MVVQRDQIHKNM
+483 MYMQREQIHKNM
-495 RLNASAAGIG
+495 RLNEGASGID
-505 QLDTAARGLSQ
+505 QLDTAARGLPQ

-553 SVTTFMQNHPTLAK
+553 SVTAFMENHPTLAK
-567 AAAVAV
+567 ALAVSV
-573 GALAASLLVL
+573 GVLAASLVVL
-583 GPVMLAVA
+583 GPAMLAVA

-604 AKLGVTGGAL
+604 GKLGVTGGVL
-614 SGVLRGLALAFNVVM
+614 SGVLRGLAGAFNVVM

-661 WKPISGFFSGL
+661 WEPISGFFSGL

-684 TGVSA
+684 AGVAA
-689 LILNWSPAGLFYGAL
+689 LILNWSPAGLFYAAL
-704 APVLQWFGFDVPAK
+704 APVLRWFGFDVPAK

-723 ANIVQGLANG
+723 SNIVQGLANG
-733 IRSAIGWVT
+733 IRNAIGWVT

-749 SGAIAAF
+749 SSAITGF
-756 KGLLGIHSPSRVF
+756 KSLLGIHSPSRVF
-769 AELGEFTMA
+769 AELGGFTMA
-778 GLGEGLTRGQDGPLQ
+778 GLGEGLTRGQEGPLQ
-793 AVQTVAA
+793 AVQSVAA
-800 RLTSIGAGIAIG
+800 RMTSIGAGIAIG

-823 DTRAPLVG
+823 DARPPLVA
-831 GPGTGTAA
+831 GTGTSSAT
-839 APAPAA
+839 APAAAA

-866 EDRLRQLENQRAAR
+866 EDRLRQIENQRAAR

>member
-1 MSDTRRLRLEVVLA
+1 MSDARRLRLEVVLA

-20 TRPLRNLMGANNDL
+20 TRPLRNLMNANNDL
-34 ARAVKATRAQLK
+34 ARAVKATRAQLQ
-46 DLERTQAGID
+46 DLERTLGSID
-56 SFRKLS
+56 TFRKLS
-62 RDAAITSTQLKTVRW
+62 RDAAVTGNQLKTVRG

-84 QLKATSDPSA
+84 QLKETREPSA
-94 ALTKSFEAAKREAQ
+94 ALTKAFEAAKREAQ
-108 ALKTRQSELSEKLH
+108 ALKVRQSELAEKLH
-122 LVRGRLAEAGIGT
+122 QVRGRLADAGIGT
-135 QNLAQHQRT
+135 QNLAQHQRA

-155 LETQTQRMAAVTAQQ
+155 LEAQTQRMAAVTAQQ

-175 AHQAADK
+175 SHQAADK

-188 NVAAAGGGAT
+188 SVAAAGAGAT
-198 AAGMAAGAPLLKGLG
+198 AAGIAAGAPLLKGLG
-213 EAKHYDLEKL
+213 EAKHYDLERV
-223 RIGALGLGDPST
+223 RIGALGLGDEST
-235 KEALAFAAQMKAYG
+235 KEVLAFAEKMKAYG

-273 MVMPTLAKM
+273 LVMPTLAKM
-282 KFANAAVFGQAEGA
+282 KFANAAVFGQADGA

-326 MVQQV
+326 MVQKV
-331 ITATGGRVQAGEWLQ
+331 ITATGGRVQADEWLN
-346 VIKRGGLAAKGMDSE
+346 VIKTGGLAAKGADDK

-369 LVQEMDGATV
+369 LVQEMGGNRV

-393 KTTKRALHNLDKFGL
+393 KTTKRALHNLDNFGL
-408 IADRSKVQEDKAGQV
+408 IADRSKVKEDKAGQV

-434 ELFRKNQF
+434 DLFRQNQF
-442 AWVEQVLLPA
+442 AWLEKVLLPT
-452 LAAKGITSQA
+452 LAAKGITDRK
-462 QVQDAIGSILSNRT
+462 QVEDAIGSIFSNRT
-476 ASNLISQ
+476 AAGLFAQ
-483 MVVQRDQIHKNM
+483 MYLQRQQIHKNM
-495 RLNASAAGIG
+495 RLNEGAAGIDQLEARAKGTAQG
-505 QLDTAARGLSQ
+505 QELDT
-516 GKELET
+516 
-522 LARVHDLEKSLGEK
+522 LAKVHDLEKALGEK

-553 SVTTFMQNHPTLAK
+553 GATSFMQNHPTLAK

-583 GPVMLAVA
+583 GPIMLAVA
-591 SVLGPYAMLHILF
+591 SVLGPYAMLRILF
-604 AKLGVTGGAL
+604 GKLGVTGGVL
-614 SGVLRGLALAFNVVM
+614 SGVLRGLAGAFSVVM

-638 LLLNPIGLLVTAI
+638 LLMNPIGLLVTAI

-661 WKPISGFFSGL
+661 WEPISAFFSGL
-672 WQQVKAAFDGGI
+672 WQQVKTAFDGGI
-684 TGVSA
+684 AGVSA
-689 LILNWSPAGLFYGAL
+689 LILNWSPAGLFYAAL

-723 ANIVQGLANG
+723 SNIVQGLANG

-742 DAVSSVA
+742 DAVGSVA
-749 SGAIAAF
+749 SGAITAF
-756 KGLLGIHSPSRVF
+756 KSLLGIHSPSRVF
-769 AELGEFTMA
+769 AELGGFTMA
-778 GLGEGLTRGQDGPLQ
+778 GLGDGITRGQAGPLQ
-793 AVQTVAA
+793 AVQSVAA
-800 RLTSIGAGIAIG
+800 RLTGIGAGIAIG
-812 AAPAVASPVRF
+812 ASPAVASPVRF
-823 DTRAPLVG
+823 DTRPPLAASSVA
-831 GPGTGTAA
+831 GTAA
-839 APAPAA
+839 PAA
-845 PITIVINPPAGSD
+845 AATITIVINPPAGSD

-866 EDRLRQLENQRAAR
+866 EDRLRQIENQRAAR

>member
-1 MSDTRRLRLEVVLA
+1 MSDARRLCLEVVLA

-20 TRPLRNLMGANNDL
+20 TRPLRNLMNANNDL

-62 RDAAITSTQLKTVRW
+62 RDAAITGNQLKAVRG

-84 QLKATSDPSA
+84 QLKETREPSA
-94 ALTKSFEAAKREAQ
+94 ALTKAFEAAKREAQ
-108 ALKTRQSELSEKLH
+108 ALKVRQSELAEKLH
-122 LVRGRLAEAGIGT
+122 QVRGRLADAGIGT
-135 QNLAQHQRT
+135 QNLAQQQRA

-155 LETQTQRMAAVTAQQ
+155 LEAQTQRMAAVTAQQ

-188 NVAAAGGGAT
+188 SVAAAGAGAT

-213 EAKHYDLEKL
+213 EAKHYDLERV
-223 RIGALGLGDPST
+223 RIGALGLGDEST
-235 KEALAFAAQMKAYG
+235 KEALAFAEKMKAYG

-273 MVMPTLAKM
+273 LVMPTLAKM
-282 KFANAAVFGQAEGA
+282 KFANAAVFGQADGA

-326 MVQQV
+326 MVQKV
-331 ITATGGRVQAGEWLQ
+331 ITATGGRVQADEWLN
-346 VIKRGGLAAKGMDSE
+346 VIKTGGLAAKGADDK

-369 LVQEMDGATV
+369 LVQEMGGNRV

-393 KTTKRALHNLDKFGL
+393 KTTKRALHNLDNFGL
-408 IADRSKVQEDKAGQV
+408 IADRSKVKEDKAGQV

-434 ELFRKNQF
+434 NLFRQNQF
-442 AWVEQVLLPA
+442 AWLEKVLLPT
-452 LAAKGITSQA
+452 LAAKGITDRK
-462 QVQDAIGSILSNRT
+462 QVEDAIGSIFSNRT
-476 ASNLISQ
+476 AAGLFAQ
-483 MVVQRDQIHKNM
+483 MYLQRQQIHKNM
-495 RLNASAAGIG
+495 RLNEGAAGIDQLEARAKGTAQG
-505 QLDTAARGLSQ
+505 QELDT
-516 GKELET
+516 
-522 LARVHDLEKSLGEK
+522 LAKVHDLEKALGEK

-553 SVTTFMQNHPTLAK
+553 GATSFMQNHPTLAK

-583 GPVMLAVA
+583 GPIMLAVA

-604 AKLGVTGGAL
+604 GKLGVTGGVL
-614 SGVLRGLALAFNVVM
+614 SGVLRGLAGAFSVVM

-638 LLLNPIGLLVTAI
+638 LLMNPIGLLVTAI

-661 WKPISGFFSGL
+661 WEPISEFFSGL
-672 WQQVKAAFDGGI
+672 WQQVKTAFDGGI
-684 TGVSA
+684 AGVSA
-689 LILNWSPAGLFYGAL
+689 LILNWSPAGLFYAAL

-742 DAVSSVA
+742 DAVGSVA

-756 KGLLGIHSPSRVF
+756 KSLLGIHSPSRVF
-769 AELGEFTMA
+769 AELGGFTMA
-778 GLGEGLTRGQDGPLQ
+778 GLGEGLTRGQEGPLQ
-793 AVQTVAA
+793 AVQRVAA
-800 RLTSIGAGIAIG
+800 RMTGIGAGIAIG

-823 DTRAPLVG
+823 DTRPPLAASSVS
-831 GPGTGTAA
+831 GTAA
-839 APAPAA
+839 PAAAA

-866 EDRLRQLENQRAAR
+866 EDRLRQIENQRAAR
-880 GRSRFTDT
+880 GRSRLTDT

>member
-1 MSDTRRLRLEVVLA
+1 MSDARRLRLEVVLA

-20 TRPLRNLMGANNDL
+20 TRPLRNLMNANNDL
-34 ARAVKATRAQLK
+34 ARAVKATRAQLQ

-62 RDAAITSTQLKTVRW
+62 RDAAITGNQLKAVRG

-84 QLKATSDPSA
+84 QLKETREPSA
-94 ALTKSFEAAKREAQ
+94 ALTKAFEAAKREAQ
-108 ALKTRQSELSEKLH
+108 ALKVRQSELAEKLH
-122 LVRGRLAEAGIGT
+122 QVRGRLADAGIGT
-135 QNLAQHQRT
+135 QNLAQHQRA

-155 LETQTQRMAAVTAQQ
+155 LEAQTQRMAAVTAQQ

-188 NVAAAGGGAT
+188 TVAAAGAGAT

-213 EAKHYDLEKL
+213 EAKHYDLERV
-223 RIGALGLGDPST
+223 RIGALGLGDEST
-235 KEALAFAAQMKAYG
+235 KEALAFAEKMKAYG

-273 MVMPTLAKM
+273 LVMPTLAKM
-282 KFANAAVFGQAEGA
+282 KFANAAVFGQADGA

-326 MVQQV
+326 MVQKV
-331 ITATGGRVQAGEWLQ
+331 ITATGGRVQADEWLN
-346 VIKRGGLAAKGMDSE
+346 VIKTGGLAAKGADDK

-369 LVQEMDGATV
+369 LVQEMGGNRV

-393 KTTKRALHNLDKFGL
+393 KTTKRALHNLDNFGL
-408 IADRSKVQEDKAGQV
+408 IADRSKVKEDKAGQV

-434 ELFRKNQF
+434 DLFRQNQF
-442 AWVEQVLLPA
+442 AWLEKVLLPT
-452 LAAKGITSQA
+452 LAAKGITDRK
-462 QVQDAIGSILSNRT
+462 QVEDAIGSIFSNRT
-476 ASNLISQ
+476 AAGLFAQ
-483 MVVQRDQIHKNM
+483 MYLQRQQIHKNM
-495 RLNASAAGIG
+495 RLNEGAAGIDQLEARAKGTAQG
-505 QLDTAARGLSQ
+505 QELDTL
-516 GKELET
+516 GK
-522 LARVHDLEKSLGEK
+522 VHDLEKALGEK

-553 SVTTFMQNHPTLAK
+553 GATSFMQNHPTLAK

-583 GPVMLAVA
+583 GPIMLAVA
-591 SVLGPYAMLHILF
+591 SVLGPYAMLRILF
-604 AKLGVTGGAL
+604 GKLGVTGGVL
-614 SGVLRGLALAFNVVM
+614 SGVLRGLAGAFSVVM

-638 LLLNPIGLLVTAI
+638 LLMNPIGLLVTAI

-661 WKPISGFFSGL
+661 WEPISEFFSGL
-672 WQQVKAAFDGGI
+672 WQQVKTAFDGGI
-684 TGVSA
+684 AGVSA
-689 LILNWSPAGLFYGAL
+689 LILNWSPAGLFYAAL

-723 ANIVQGLANG
+723 SNIVQGLANG

-742 DAVSSVA
+742 DAVGSVA
-749 SGAIAAF
+749 SGAITAF
-756 KGLLGIHSPSRVF
+756 KSLLGIHSPSRVF
-769 AELGEFTMA
+769 AELGGFTMA
-778 GLGEGLTRGQDGPLQ
+778 GLGDGITRGQAGPLQ
-793 AVQTVAA
+793 AVQSVAA
-800 RLTSIGAGIAIG
+800 RLTGIGAGIAIG
-812 AAPAVASPVRF
+812 ASPAVASPVRF
-823 DTRAPLVG
+823 DTRPPLAASSVA
-831 GPGTGTAA
+831 GTAA
-839 APAPAA
+839 PAAAA

-866 EDRLRQLENQRAAR
+866 EDRLRQIENQRAAR

>member
-1 MSDTRRLRLEVVLA
+1 MSDARRLRLEVVLA

-46 DLERTQAGID
+46 ELERTQAGID

-62 RDAAITSTQLKTVRW
+62 RAAAITSTQLKTVRG

-84 QLKATSDPSA
+84 QLKATSEPSA
-94 ALTKSFEAAKREAQ
+94 ALTKAFEAAKREAQ

-122 LVRGRLAEAGIGT
+122 QVRGRLAEAGVGT

-175 AHQAADK
+175 THQAADK

-188 NVAAAGGGAT
+188 NVAAAGAGAT
-198 AAGMAAGAPLLKGLG
+198 AAGMAAGAPLFKGLG
-213 EAKHYDLEKL
+213 EAQHYDLEKL

-235 KEALAFAAQMKAYG
+235 KEALAFAEQMKAYG

-326 MVQQV
+326 MVQKV

-423 SFMDPGALKGA
+423 SFMDPGALKDA

-495 RLNASAAGIG
+495 RLNAGAAGID

-548 GKAAE
+548 GQAAE
-553 SVTTFMQNHPTLAK
+553 SVTTFMRDHPTLAK
-567 AAAVAV
+567 ATAVAV

-614 SGVLRGLALAFNVVM
+614 SGVLRGLAVAFNVVM

-651 AVAAYLIYRY
+651 AVAAYLVYRY
-661 WKPISGFFSGL
+661 WEPISGFFSGL

-769 AELGEFTMA
+769 AELGGFTMA
-778 GLGEGLTRGQDGPLQ
+778 GLGEGLTRGQEGPLQ

-812 AAPAVASPVRF
+812 TAPAVAGPVRF

-831 GPGTGTAA
+831 GLGTAA

>member
-1 MSDTRRLRLEVVLA
+1 MSDARRLRLEVVLA

-20 TRPLRNLMGANNDL
+20 TRPLRNLMNANNDL

-62 RDAAITSTQLKTVRW
+62 RDAAITGNQLKAVRG

-84 QLKATSDPSA
+84 QLKETREPSA
-94 ALTKSFEAAKREAQ
+94 ALTKAFEAAKREAQ
-108 ALKTRQSELSEKLH
+108 ALKVRQSELAEKLH
-122 LVRGRLAEAGIGT
+122 QVRGRLADAGIGT
-135 QNLAQHQRT
+135 QNLAQHQRA

-155 LETQTQRMAAVTAQQ
+155 LEAQTQRMAAVTAQQ

-188 NVAAAGGGAT
+188 TVAAAGAGAT

-213 EAKHYDLEKL
+213 EAKHYDLERV
-223 RIGALGLGDPST
+223 RIGALGLGDEST
-235 KEALAFAAQMKAYG
+235 KEALAFAEKMKAYG

-273 MVMPTLAKM
+273 LVMPTLAKM
-282 KFANAAVFGQAEGA
+282 KFANAAVFGQADGA

-326 MVQQV
+326 MVQKV
-331 ITATGGRVQAGEWLQ
+331 ITATGGRVQADEWLN
-346 VIKRGGLAAKGMDSE
+346 VIKTGGLAAKGADDK

-369 LVQEMDGATV
+369 LVQEMGGNRV

-393 KTTKRALHNLDKFGL
+393 KTTKRALHNLDNFGL
-408 IADRSKVQEDKAGQV
+408 IADRSKVKEDKAGQV

-434 ELFRKNQF
+434 DLFRQNQF
-442 AWVEQVLLPA
+442 AWLEKVLLPT
-452 LAAKGITSQA
+452 LAAKGITDRK
-462 QVQDAIGSILSNRT
+462 QVEDAIGSIFSNRT
-476 ASNLISQ
+476 AAGLFAQ
-483 MVVQRDQIHKNM
+483 MYLQRQQIHKNM
-495 RLNASAAGIG
+495 RLNEGAAGIDQLEARAKGTAQG
-505 QLDTAARGLSQ
+505 QELDT
-516 GKELET
+516 
-522 LARVHDLEKSLGEK
+522 LAKVHDLEKALGEK

-553 SVTTFMQNHPTLAK
+553 GVTSFMQDHPTLAK

-583 GPVMLAVA
+583 GPIMLAVA

-604 AKLGVTGGAL
+604 GKLGVTGGVL
-614 SGVLRGLALAFNVVM
+614 SGVLRGLAGAFSVVM

-638 LLLNPIGLLVTAI
+638 LLMNPIGLLVTAI

-661 WKPISGFFSGL
+661 WEPISEFFSGL
-672 WQQVKAAFDGGI
+672 WQQVKTAFDGGI
-684 TGVSA
+684 AGVSA
-689 LILNWSPAGLFYGAL
+689 LILNWSPAGLFYAAL

-742 DAVSSVA
+742 DAVGSVA

-756 KGLLGIHSPSRVF
+756 KSLLGIHSPSRVF
-769 AELGEFTMA
+769 AELGGFTMA
-778 GLGEGLTRGQDGPLQ
+778 GLGEGLTRGQEGPLQ
-793 AVQTVAA
+793 AVQRVAA
-800 RLTSIGAGIAIG
+800 RMTGIGAGIAIG

-823 DTRAPLVG
+823 DTRPPLAASSVS
-831 GPGTGTAA
+831 GTAA
-839 APAPAA
+839 PAAAA

-866 EDRLRQLENQRAAR
+866 EDRLRQIENQRAAR
-880 GRSRFTDT
+880 GRSRLTDT

>member
-1 MSDTRRLRLEVVLA
+1 MSDARRLRLEVVLA

-20 TRPLRNLMGANNDL
+20 TRPLRNLMNANNDL

-62 RDAAITSTQLKTVRW
+62 RDAAITGNQLKAVRG

-84 QLKATSDPSA
+84 QLKETREPSA
-94 ALTKSFEAAKREAQ
+94 ALTKAFEAAKREAQ
-108 ALKTRQSELSEKLH
+108 ALKVRQSELAEKLH
-122 LVRGRLAEAGIGT
+122 QVRGRLADAGIGT
-135 QNLAQHQRT
+135 QNLAQHQRA

-155 LETQTQRMAAVTAQQ
+155 LEAQTQRMAAVTAQQ
-170 RRMAA
+170 RRMATA
-175 AHQAADK
+175 QQAADK

-188 NVAAAGGGAT
+188 TVAAAGAGAT

-213 EAKHYDLEKL
+213 EAKHYDLERV
-223 RIGALGLGDPST
+223 RIGALGLGDEST
-235 KEALAFAAQMKAYG
+235 KEALAFAEKMKAYG

-273 MVMPTLAKM
+273 LVMPTLAKM
-282 KFANAAVFGQAEGA
+282 KFANAAVFGQADGA

-326 MVQQV
+326 MVQKV
-331 ITATGGRVQAGEWLQ
+331 ITATGGRVQADEWLN
-346 VIKRGGLAAKGMDSE
+346 VIKTGGLAAKGADDK

-369 LVQEMDGATV
+369 LVQEMGGNRV

-393 KTTKRALHNLDKFGL
+393 KTTKRALHNLDNFGL
-408 IADRSKVQEDKAGQV
+408 IADRSKVKEDKAGQV

-434 ELFRKNQF
+434 DLFRQNQF
-442 AWVEQVLLPA
+442 AWLEKVLLPT
-452 LAAKGITSQA
+452 LAAKGITDRK
-462 QVQDAIGSILSNRT
+462 QVEDAIGSIFSNRT
-476 ASNLISQ
+476 AAGLFAQ
-483 MVVQRDQIHKNM
+483 MYLQRQQIHKNM
-495 RLNASAAGIG
+495 RLNEGAAGIDQLEARAKGTAQG
-505 QLDTAARGLSQ
+505 QELDT
-516 GKELET
+516 
-522 LARVHDLEKSLGEK
+522 LAKVHDLEKALGEK

-548 GKAAE
+548 ASAAE
-553 SVTTFMQNHPTLAK
+553 GVTSFMQNHPTLAK

-583 GPVMLAVA
+583 GPIMLAVA

-604 AKLGVTGGAL
+604 ARLGVTGGVL
-614 SGVLRGLALAFNVVM
+614 SGVLRGLSGAFSVVM

-638 LLLNPIGLLVTAI
+638 LLMNPIGLLVTAI

-661 WKPISGFFSGL
+661 WEPISEFFSGL
-672 WQQVKAAFDGGI
+672 WQQVKTAFDGGI
-684 TGVSA
+684 AGVSA
-689 LILNWSPAGLFYGAL
+689 LILNWSPAGLFYAAL

-742 DAVSSVA
+742 DAVGSVA

-756 KGLLGIHSPSRVF
+756 KSLLGIHSPSRVF
-769 AELGEFTMA
+769 AELGGFTMA
-778 GLGEGLTRGQDGPLQ
+778 GLGEGLTRGQEGPLQ
-793 AVQTVAA
+793 AVQRVAA
-800 RLTSIGAGIAIG
+800 RMTGIGAGIAIG

-823 DTRAPLVG
+823 DTRPPLVASSG
-831 GPGTGTAA
+831 AGTAA
-839 APAPAA
+839 PAATA

-866 EDRLRQLENQRAAR
+866 EDRLRQIENQRAAR
-880 GRSRFTDT
+880 GRSRLTDT

>member
-1 MSDTRRLRLEVVLA
+1 MSDARRLRLEVVLA

-20 TRPLRNLMGANNDL
+20 TRPLRNLMNANNDL

-62 RDAAITSTQLKTVRW
+62 RDAAITGNQLKAVRG

-84 QLKATSDPSA
+84 QLKETREPSA
-94 ALTKSFEAAKREAQ
+94 ALTKAFEAAKREAQ
-108 ALKTRQSELSEKLH
+108 ALKVRQSELAEKLH
-122 LVRGRLAEAGIGT
+122 QVRGRLADAGIGT
-135 QNLAQHQRT
+135 QNLAQHQRA

-155 LETQTQRMAAVTAQQ
+155 LEAQTQRMAAVTAQQ
-170 RRMAA
+170 RRMATA
-175 AHQAADK
+175 QQAADK

-188 NVAAAGGGAT
+188 SVAAVGAGAT

-223 RIGALGLGDPST
+223 RIGALGLGDQST
-235 KEALAFAAQMKAYG
+235 QEALAFAQQMKAYG

-314 LASEG
+314 LASEA

-326 MVQQV
+326 MVQKV
-331 ITATGGRVQAGEWLQ
+331 ITATGGRVQADEWLN
-346 VIKRGGLAAKGMDSE
+346 VIKTGGLAAKGADDK

-369 LVQEMDGATV
+369 LVQEMGGNRV

-393 KTTKRALHNLDKFGL
+393 KTTKRALHNLDNFGL
-408 IADRSKVQEDKAGQV
+408 IADRSKVKEDKAGQV

-434 ELFRKNQF
+434 DLFRQNQF
-442 AWVEQVLLPA
+442 AWLEKVLLPT
-452 LAAKGITSQA
+452 LAAKGITDRK
-462 QVQDAIGSILSNRT
+462 QVEDAIGSIFSNRT
-476 ASNLISQ
+476 AAGLFAQ
-483 MVVQRDQIHKNM
+483 MYLQRQQIHKNM
-495 RLNASAAGIG
+495 RLNEGAAGIDQLETRAKGTAQG
-505 QLDTAARGLSQ
+505 QELDT
-516 GKELET
+516 
-522 LARVHDLEKSLGEK
+522 LAKVHDLEKALGEK

-553 SVTTFMQNHPTLAK
+553 GVTSFMQNHPTLAK

-583 GPVMLAVA
+583 GPIMLAVA

-604 AKLGVTGGAL
+604 GKLGVTGGVL
-614 SGVLRGLALAFNVVM
+614 SGVLRGLAGAFSVVM

-638 LLLNPIGLLVTAI
+638 LLMNPIGLLVTAI

-661 WKPISGFFSGL
+661 WEPISEFFSGL
-672 WQQVKAAFDGGI
+672 WQQVKTAFDGGI
-684 TGVSA
+684 AGVSA
-689 LILNWSPAGLFYGAL
+689 LILNWSPAGLFYAAL

-742 DAVSSVA
+742 DAVGSVA
-749 SGAIAAF
+749 SGAITAF
-756 KGLLGIHSPSRVF
+756 KSLLGIHSPSRVF
-769 AELGEFTMA
+769 AELGGFTMA
-778 GLGEGLTRGQDGPLQ
+778 GLGEGLTRGQEGPLQ
-793 AVQTVAA
+793 AVQRVAA
-800 RLTSIGAGIAIG
+800 RMTGIGAGIAIG
-812 AAPAVASPVRF
+812 AVPAVASPVRF
-823 DTRAPLVG
+823 DTRPPLAASSG
-831 GPGTGTAA
+831 AGTAA
-839 APAPAA
+839 PAAAA

-858 ERLIARLV
+858 ERLIAHLV
-866 EDRLRQLENQRAAR
+866 EDRLRQIENQRAAR
-880 GRSRFTDT
+880 GRSRLTDT

>member
-1 MSDTRRLRLEVVLA
+1 MSDARRLRLEVVLA

-62 RDAAITSTQLKTVRW
+62 RDAAITSTQLKTVRG

-84 QLKATSDPSA
+84 QLKATSEPSA
-94 ALTKSFEAAKREAQ
+94 ALTKAFEAAKREAQ

-122 LVRGRLAEAGIGT
+122 QVRGRLAEAGVGT

-188 NVAAAGGGAT
+188 NVAAAGAGAT

-213 EAKHYDLEKL
+213 EAQHYDLEKL

-235 KEALAFAAQMKAYG
+235 KEALAFAEQMKAYG

-326 MVQQV
+326 MVQKV

-495 RLNASAAGIG
+495 RLNAGAAGIA

-516 GKELET
+516 GKALET
-522 LARVHDLEKSLGEK
+522 LARVHDLERSLGEK

-553 SVTTFMQNHPTLAK
+553 SVTTFMRDHPTLAK

-614 SGVLRGLALAFNVVM
+614 SGVLRGLAVAFNVVM

-651 AVAAYLIYRY
+651 AVAAYLVYRY
-661 WKPISGFFSGL
+661 WEPISGFFSGL

-769 AELGEFTMA
+769 AELGGFTMA
-778 GLGEGLTRGQDGPLQ
+778 GLGEGLSRGQEGPLQ
-793 AVQTVAA
+793 AVQTVAT

-812 AAPAVASPVRF
+812 TAPAVAGLVRF

-831 GPGTGTAA
+831 GLGTAA
-839 APAPAA
+839 APAPAT

>member
-1 MSDTRRLRLEVVLA
+1 MSDARRLRLEVVLA

-20 TRPLRNLMGANNDL
+20 TRPLRNLMNANNDL
-34 ARAVKATRAQLK
+34 ARAVKATRAQLQ
-46 DLERTQAGID
+46 DLERTLGSID
-56 SFRKLS
+56 TFRKLS
-62 RDAAITSTQLKTVRW
+62 RDAAVTGNQLKTVRG

-84 QLKATSDPSA
+84 QLKETREPSA
-94 ALTKSFEAAKREAQ
+94 ALTKAFEAAKREAQ
-108 ALKTRQSELSEKLH
+108 ALKVRQSELAEKLH
-122 LVRGRLAEAGIGT
+122 QVRGRLADAGIGT
-135 QNLAQHQRT
+135 QNLAQHQRA

-155 LETQTQRMAAVTAQQ
+155 LEAQTQRMAAVTAQQ

-175 AHQAADK
+175 SHQAADK

-188 NVAAAGGGAT
+188 SVAAAGAGAT
-198 AAGMAAGAPLLKGLG
+198 AAGIAAGAPLLKGLG
-213 EAKHYDLEKL
+213 EAKHYDLERV
-223 RIGALGLGDPST
+223 RIGALGLGDEST
-235 KEALAFAAQMKAYG
+235 KEVLAFAEKMKAYG

-273 MVMPTLAKM
+273 LVMPTLAKM
-282 KFANAAVFGQAEGA
+282 KFANAAVFGQADGA

-326 MVQQV
+326 MVQKV
-331 ITATGGRVQAGEWLQ
+331 ITATGGRVQADEWLN
-346 VIKRGGLAAKGMDSE
+346 VIKTGGLAAKGADDK

-369 LVQEMDGATV
+369 LVQEMGGNRV

-393 KTTKRALHNLDKFGL
+393 KTTKRALHNLDNFGL
-408 IADRSKVQEDKAGQV
+408 IADRSKVKEDKAGQV

-434 ELFRKNQF
+434 DLFRQNQF
-442 AWVEQVLLPA
+442 AWLEKVLLPT
-452 LAAKGITSQA
+452 LAAKGITDRK
-462 QVQDAIGSILSNRT
+462 QVEDAIGSIFSNRT
-476 ASNLISQ
+476 AAGLFAQ
-483 MVVQRDQIHKNM
+483 MYLQRQQIHKNM
-495 RLNASAAGIG
+495 RLNEGAAGIDQLEARAKGTAQG
-505 QLDTAARGLSQ
+505 QELDT
-516 GKELET
+516 
-522 LARVHDLEKSLGEK
+522 LAKVHDLEKALGEK

-553 SVTTFMQNHPTLAK
+553 GATSFMQNHPTLAK

-583 GPVMLAVA
+583 GPIMLAVA
-591 SVLGPYAMLHILF
+591 SVLGPYAMLRILF
-604 AKLGVTGGAL
+604 GKLGVTGGVL
-614 SGVLRGLALAFNVVM
+614 SGVLRGLAGAFSVVM

-638 LLLNPIGLLVTAI
+638 LLMNPIGLLVTAI

-661 WKPISGFFSGL
+661 WEPISEFFSGL
-672 WQQVKAAFDGGI
+672 WQQVKTAFDGGI
-684 TGVSA
+684 AGVSA
-689 LILNWSPAGLFYGAL
+689 LILNWSPAGLFYAAL

-723 ANIVQGLANG
+723 SNIVQGLANG

-742 DAVSSVA
+742 DAVGSVA
-749 SGAIAAF
+749 SGAITAF
-756 KGLLGIHSPSRVF
+756 KSLLGIHSPSRVF
-769 AELGEFTMA
+769 AELGGFTMA
-778 GLGEGLTRGQDGPLQ
+778 GLGDGITRGQAGPLQ
-793 AVQTVAA
+793 AVQSVAA
-800 RLTSIGAGIAIG
+800 RLTGIGAGIAIG
-812 AAPAVASPVRF
+812 ASPAVASPVRF
-823 DTRAPLVG
+823 DTRPPLAASSVA
-831 GPGTGTAA
+831 GTAA
-839 APAPAA
+839 PAA
-845 PITIVINPPAGSD
+845 AATITIVINPPAGSD

-866 EDRLRQLENQRAAR
+866 EDRLRQIENQRAAR

>member
-1 MSDTRRLRLEVVLA
+1 MSDARRLRLEVVLA

-20 TRPLRNLMGANNDL
+20 TRPLRNLMNANNDL

-62 RDAAITSTQLKTVRW
+62 RDAAITGNQLKAVRG

-84 QLKATSDPSA
+84 QLKETREPSA
-94 ALTKSFEAAKREAQ
+94 ALTKAFEAAKREAQ
-108 ALKTRQSELSEKLH
+108 ALKVRQSELAEKLH
-122 LVRGRLAEAGIGT
+122 QVRGRLADAGIGT
-135 QNLAQHQRT
+135 QNLAQHQRA

-155 LETQTQRMAAVTAQQ
+155 LEAQTQRMAAVTAQQ
-170 RRMAA
+170 RRMATA
-175 AHQAADK
+175 QQAADK

-188 NVAAAGGGAT
+188 TVAAAGAGAT

-213 EAKHYDLEKL
+213 EAKHYDLERV
-223 RIGALGLGDPST
+223 RIGALGLGDEST
-235 KEALAFAAQMKAYG
+235 KEALAFAEKMKAYG

-273 MVMPTLAKM
+273 LVMPTLAKM
-282 KFANAAVFGQAEGA
+282 KFANAAVFGQADGA

-326 MVQQV
+326 MVQKV
-331 ITATGGRVQAGEWLQ
+331 ITATGGRVQADEWLN
-346 VIKRGGLAAKGMDSE
+346 VIKTGGLAAKGADDK

-369 LVQEMDGATV
+369 LVQEMGGNRV

-393 KTTKRALHNLDKFGL
+393 KTTKRALHNLDNFGL
-408 IADRSKVQEDKAGQV
+408 IADRSKVKEDKAGQV

-434 ELFRKNQF
+434 DLFRQNQF
-442 AWVEQVLLPA
+442 AWLEKVLLPT
-452 LAAKGITSQA
+452 LAAKGITDRK
-462 QVQDAIGSILSNRT
+462 QVEDAIGSIFSNRT
-476 ASNLISQ
+476 AAGLFAQ
-483 MVVQRDQIHKNM
+483 MYLQRQQIHKNM
-495 RLNASAAGIG
+495 RLNEGAAGIDQLEARAKGTAQG
-505 QLDTAARGLSQ
+505 QELDT
-516 GKELET
+516 
-522 LARVHDLEKSLGEK
+522 LAKVHDLEKALGEK

-548 GKAAE
+548 ASAAE
-553 SVTTFMQNHPTLAK
+553 GVTSFMQNHPTLAK

-583 GPVMLAVA
+583 GPIMLAVA

-604 AKLGVTGGAL
+604 ARLGVTGGVL
-614 SGVLRGLALAFNVVM
+614 SGVLRGLSGAFSVVM

-638 LLLNPIGLLVTAI
+638 LLMNPIGLLVTAI

-661 WKPISGFFSGL
+661 WEPISAFFSGL
-672 WQQVKAAFDGGI
+672 WQQVKTAFDGGI
-684 TGVSA
+684 AGVSA
-689 LILNWSPAGLFYGAL
+689 LILNWSPAGLFYAAL

-742 DAVSSVA
+742 DAVGSVA

-756 KGLLGIHSPSRVF
+756 KSLLGIHSPSRVF
-769 AELGEFTMA
+769 AELGGFTMA
-778 GLGEGLTRGQDGPLQ
+778 GLGDGLTRGQEGPLQ
-793 AVQTVAA
+793 AVQLVAA
-800 RLTSIGAGIAIG
+800 RMTGIGAGIAIG
-812 AAPAVASPVRF
+812 AAPAIALPVRF
-823 DTRAPLVG
+823 DTRPPLAASSG
-831 GPGTGTAA
+831 AGTAA
-839 APAPAA
+839 PAA
-845 PITIVINPPAGSD
+845 AAPVTIVINPPAGSD

-866 EDRLRQLENQRAAR
+866 EDRLRQIENQRAAR
-880 GRSRFTDT
+880 GRSRLTDT

>member
-1 MSDTRRLRLEVVLA
+1 
-15 AVDKA
+15 
-20 TRPLRNLMGANNDL
+20 
-34 ARAVKATRAQLK
+34 
-46 DLERTQAGID
+46 
-56 SFRKLS
+56 
-62 RDAAITSTQLKTVRW
+62 
-77 RADELAR
+77 
-84 QLKATSDPSA
+84 
-94 ALTKSFEAAKREAQ
+94 
-108 ALKTRQSELSEKLH
+108 
-122 LVRGRLAEAGIGT
+122 GT
-135 QNLAQHQRT
+135 QNLAQHQRA

-188 NVAAAGGGAT
+188 NVAAAGAGAT

-235 KEALAFAAQMKAYG
+235 KDALAFAEQMKAYG
-249 VSQVEKAELMRDAMS
+249 VSQVEKAELMRDALS

-314 LASEG
+314 LASEDA
-319 EFKKQAD
+319 FKKQAD
-326 MVQQV
+326 MVQKV
-331 ITATGGRVQAGEWLQ
+331 ISATGGRVQAGEWLQ

-452 LAAKGITSQA
+452 LAAKGITSKA
-462 QVQDAIGSILSNRT
+462 QVQDAIGSILPNRT

-495 RLNASAAGIG
+495 RLNSGAAGIDQLEAKAKGTAQG
-505 QLDTAARGLSQ
+505 QELDT
-516 GKELET
+516 
-522 LARVHDLEKSLGEK
+522 LAKVHDLEKALGEK

-548 GKAAE
+548 TQAAV
-553 SVTTFMQNHPTLAK
+553 SVTAFMQDHPTLAK

-583 GPVMLAVA
+583 GPIMLAVA
-591 SVLGPYAMLHILF
+591 SVLGPYAM
-604 AKLGVTGGAL
+604 
-614 SGVLRGLALAFNVVM
+614 
-629 RAVAVLGRV
+629 
-638 LLLNPIGLLVTAI
+638 
-651 AVAAYLIYRY
+651 
-661 WKPISGFFSGL
+661 
-672 WQQVKAAFDGGI
+672 
-684 TGVSA
+684 
-689 LILNWSPAGLFYGAL
+689 
-704 APVLQWFGFDVPAK
+704 
-718 FTEFG
+718 
-723 ANIVQGLANG
+723 
-733 IRSAIGWVT
+733 
-742 DAVSSVA
+742 
-749 SGAIAAF
+749 
-756 KGLLGIHSPSRVF
+756 
-769 AELGEFTMA
+769 
-778 GLGEGLTRGQDGPLQ
+778 
-793 AVQTVAA
+793 
-800 RLTSIGAGIAIG
+800 
-812 AAPAVASPVRF
+812 
-823 DTRAPLVG
+823 
-831 GPGTGTAA
+831 
-839 APAPAA
+839 
-845 PITIVINPPAGSD
+845 
-858 ERLIARLV
+858 
-866 EDRLRQLENQRAAR
+866 
-880 GRSRFTDT
+880 
-888 D
+888 

>member
-1 MSDTRRLRLEVVLA
+1 MSDARRLRLEVVLA

-20 TRPLRNLMGANNDL
+20 TRPLRNLMNANNDL

-62 RDAAITSTQLKTVRW
+62 RDAAITGNQLKAVRG

-84 QLKATSDPSA
+84 QLKETREPSA
-94 ALTKSFEAAKREAQ
+94 ALTKAFEAAKREAQ
-108 ALKTRQSELSEKLH
+108 ALKVRQSELAEKLH
-122 LVRGRLAEAGIGT
+122 QVRGRLADAGIGT
-135 QNLAQHQRT
+135 QNLAQHQRA

-155 LETQTQRMAAVTAQQ
+155 LEAQTQRMAAVTAQQ
-170 RRMAA
+170 RRMATA
-175 AHQAADK
+175 QQAADK

-188 NVAAAGGGAT
+188 TVAAAGAGAT

-213 EAKHYDLEKL
+213 EAKHYDLERV
-223 RIGALGLGDPST
+223 RIGALGLGDEST
-235 KEALAFAAQMKAYG
+235 KEALAFAEKMKAYG

-273 MVMPTLAKM
+273 LVMPTLAKM
-282 KFANAAVFGQAEGA
+282 KFANAAVFGQADGA

-326 MVQQV
+326 MVQKV
-331 ITATGGRVQAGEWLQ
+331 ITATGGRVQADEWLN
-346 VIKRGGLAAKGMDSE
+346 VIKTGGLAAKGADDK

-369 LVQEMDGATV
+369 LVQEMGGNRV

-393 KTTKRALHNLDKFGL
+393 KTTKRALHNLDNFGL
-408 IADRSKVQEDKAGQV
+408 IADRSKVKEDKAGQV

-434 ELFRKNQF
+434 DLFRQNQF
-442 AWVEQVLLPA
+442 AWLEKVLLPT
-452 LAAKGITSQA
+452 LAAKGITDRK
-462 QVQDAIGSILSNRT
+462 QVEDAIGSIFSNRT
-476 ASNLISQ
+476 AAGLFAQ
-483 MVVQRDQIHKNM
+483 MYLQRQQIHKNM
-495 RLNASAAGIG
+495 RLNEGAAGIDQLEARAKGTAQG
-505 QLDTAARGLSQ
+505 QELDT
-516 GKELET
+516 
-522 LARVHDLEKSLGEK
+522 LAKVHDLEKALGEK

-548 GKAAE
+548 ASAAE
-553 SVTTFMQNHPTLAK
+553 GVTSFMQNHPTLAK

-583 GPVMLAVA
+583 GPIMLAVA

-604 AKLGVTGGAL
+604 ARLGVTGGVL
-614 SGVLRGLALAFNVVM
+614 SGVLRGLAGAFSVVM

-638 LLLNPIGLLVTAI
+638 LLMNPIGLLVTAI

-661 WKPISGFFSGL
+661 WEPISAFFSGL
-672 WQQVKAAFDGGI
+672 WQQVKTAFDGGI
-684 TGVSA
+684 AGVSA
-689 LILNWSPAGLFYGAL
+689 LILNWSPAGLFYAAL

-742 DAVSSVA
+742 DAVGSVA
-749 SGAIAAF
+749 SGAITAF
-756 KGLLGIHSPSRVF
+756 KSLLGIHSPSRVF
-769 AELGEFTMA
+769 AELGGFTMA
-778 GLGEGLTRGQDGPLQ
+778 GLGEGLTRGQEGPLQ
-793 AVQTVAA
+793 AVQRVAA
-800 RLTSIGAGIAIG
+800 RMTGIGAGIAIG

-823 DTRAPLVG
+823 DTRPPLVASSG
-831 GPGTGTAA
+831 AGTAA
-839 APAPAA
+839 PAAAA

-866 EDRLRQLENQRAAR
+866 EDRLRQIENQRAAR
-880 GRSRFTDT
+880 GRSRLTDT

>member
-1 MSDTRRLRLEVVLA
+1 MSDARRLRLEVVLA

-20 TRPLRNLMGANNDL
+20 TRPLRNLMNANNDL

-62 RDAAITSTQLKTVRW
+62 RDAAITGNQLKAVRG

-84 QLKATSDPSA
+84 QLKETREPSA
-94 ALTKSFEAAKREAQ
+94 ALTKAFEAAKREAQ
-108 ALKTRQSELSEKLH
+108 ALKVRQSELAEKLH
-122 LVRGRLAEAGIGT
+122 QVRGRLADAGIGT
-135 QNLAQHQRT
+135 QNLAQHQRA

-155 LETQTQRMAAVTAQQ
+155 LEAQTQRMAAVTAQQ

-188 NVAAAGGGAT
+188 TVAAAGAGAT

-213 EAKHYDLEKL
+213 EAKHYDLERV
-223 RIGALGLGDPST
+223 RIGALGLGDEST
-235 KEALAFAAQMKAYG
+235 KEALAFAEKMKAYG

-273 MVMPTLAKM
+273 LVMPTLAKM
-282 KFANAAVFGQAEGA
+282 KFANAAVFGQADGA

-326 MVQQV
+326 MVQKV
-331 ITATGGRVQAGEWLQ
+331 ITATGGRVQADEWLN
-346 VIKRGGLAAKGMDSE
+346 VIKTGGLAAKGADDK

-369 LVQEMDGATV
+369 LVQEMGGNRV

-393 KTTKRALHNLDKFGL
+393 KTTKRALHNLDNFGL
-408 IADRSKVQEDKAGQV
+408 IADRSKVKEDKAGQV

-434 ELFRKNQF
+434 DLFRQNQF
-442 AWVEQVLLPA
+442 AWLEKVLLPT
-452 LAAKGITSQA
+452 LAAKGITDRK
-462 QVQDAIGSILSNRT
+462 QVEDAIGSIFSNRT
-476 ASNLISQ
+476 AAGLFAQ
-483 MVVQRDQIHKNM
+483 MYLQRQQIHKNM
-495 RLNASAAGIG
+495 RLNEGAAGIDQLEARAKGTAQG
-505 QLDTAARGLSQ
+505 QELDT
-516 GKELET
+516 
-522 LARVHDLEKSLGEK
+522 LAKVHDLEKALGEK
-536 VLPLYARGLELV
+536 VLPLYARALELV

-553 SVTTFMQNHPTLAK
+553 GVTSFMENHPTLAK
-567 AAAVAV
+567 AAAIAV

-583 GPVMLAVA
+583 GPIMLAVA
-591 SVLGPYAMLHILF
+591 SVLGPYAMLHILC
-604 AKLGVTGGAL
+604 ARLGVTGGVL
-614 SGVLRGLALAFNVVM
+614 SGVLRGLAGAFSVVM

-638 LLLNPIGLLVTAI
+638 LLMNPIGLLVTAI

-661 WKPISGFFSGL
+661 WEPISEFFSGL
-672 WQQVKAAFDGGI
+672 WQQVKTAFDGGI
-684 TGVSA
+684 AGVSA
-689 LILNWSPAGLFYGAL
+689 LILNWSPAGLFYAAL

-742 DAVSSVA
+742 DAVGSVA

-756 KGLLGIHSPSRVF
+756 KSLLGIHSPSRVF
-769 AELGEFTMA
+769 AELGGFTMA
-778 GLGEGLTRGQDGPLQ
+778 GLGEGLTRGQEGPLQ
-793 AVQTVAA
+793 AVQRVAA
-800 RLTSIGAGIAIG
+800 RMTGIGAGIAIG
-812 AAPAVASPVRF
+812 AAPGVASPVRF
-823 DTRAPLVG
+823 DTRPPLVASSG
-831 GPGTGTAA
+831 AGTAA
-839 APAPAA
+839 PVAAA
-845 PITIVINPPAGSD
+845 PVTIVINPPAGSD

-866 EDRLRQLENQRAAR
+866 EDRLRQIENQRAAR
-880 GRSRFTDT
+880 GRSRLTDT

>member
-1 MSDTRRLRLEVVLA
+1 MSDARRLRLEVVLA

-20 TRPLRNLMGANNDL
+20 TRPLRNLMNANNDL

-62 RDAAITSTQLKTVRW
+62 RDAAITGNQLKAVRG

-84 QLKATSDPSA
+84 QLKETREPSA
-94 ALTKSFEAAKREAQ
+94 ALTKAFEAAKREAQ
-108 ALKTRQSELSEKLH
+108 ALKVRQSELAEKLH
-122 LVRGRLAEAGIGT
+122 QVRGRLADAGIGT
-135 QNLAQHQRT
+135 QNLAQQQRA

-155 LETQTQRMAAVTAQQ
+155 LEAQTQRMAAVTAQQ

-188 NVAAAGGGAT
+188 SVAAAGAGAT

-213 EAKHYDLEKL
+213 EAKHYDLERV
-223 RIGALGLGDPST
+223 RIGALGLGDEST
-235 KEALAFAAQMKAYG
+235 KEALAFAEKMKAYG

-273 MVMPTLAKM
+273 LVMPTLAKM
-282 KFANAAVFGQAEGA
+282 KFANAAVFGQADGA

-326 MVQQV
+326 MVQKV
-331 ITATGGRVQAGEWLQ
+331 ITATGGRVQADEWLN
-346 VIKRGGLAAKGMDSE
+346 VIKTGGLAAKGADDK

-369 LVQEMDGATV
+369 LVQEMGGNRV

-393 KTTKRALHNLDKFGL
+393 KTTKRALHNLDNFGL
-408 IADRSKVQEDKAGQV
+408 IADRSKVKEDKAGQV

-434 ELFRKNQF
+434 DLFRQNQF
-442 AWVEQVLLPA
+442 AWLEKVLLPT
-452 LAAKGITSQA
+452 LAAKGITDRK
-462 QVQDAIGSILSNRT
+462 QVEDAIGSIFSNRT
-476 ASNLISQ
+476 AAGLFAQ
-483 MVVQRDQIHKNM
+483 MYLQRQQIHKNM
-495 RLNASAAGIG
+495 RLNEGAAGIDQLETRAKGTAQG
-505 QLDTAARGLSQ
+505 QELDT
-516 GKELET
+516 
-522 LARVHDLEKSLGEK
+522 LAKVHDLEKALGEK
-536 VLPLYARGLELV
+536 VLPLYARGLGLV
-548 GKAAE
+548 ASAAE
-553 SVTTFMQNHPTLAK
+553 GVTSFMENHPTLAK

-583 GPVMLAVA
+583 GPIMLAVA
-591 SVLGPYAMLHILF
+591 SVLGPYAMLHILC
-604 AKLGVTGGAL
+604 ARLGVTGGVL
-614 SGVLRGLALAFNVVM
+614 SGVLRSLAGAFSVVM

-638 LLLNPIGLLVTAI
+638 LLMNPIGLLVTAI

-661 WKPISGFFSGL
+661 WEPISDFFSGL
-672 WQQVKAAFDGGI
+672 WQQVKTAFDGGI
-684 TGVSA
+684 AGVSA
-689 LILNWSPAGLFYGAL
+689 LILNWSPAGLFYAAL

-742 DAVSSVA
+742 DAVGSVA

-756 KGLLGIHSPSRVF
+756 KSLLGIHSPSRVF
-769 AELGEFTMA
+769 AELGGFTMA
-778 GLGEGLTRGQDGPLQ
+778 GLGEGLTRGQEGPLQ
-793 AVQTVAA
+793 AVQRVAA
-800 RLTSIGAGIAIG
+800 RMTGIGAGIAIG
-812 AAPAVASPVRF
+812 ASPAVASPVRF
-823 DTRAPLVG
+823 DTRPPLAASSVA
-831 GPGTGTAA
+831 GTAA
-839 APAPAA
+839 PAAAA

-866 EDRLRQLENQRAAR
+866 EDRLRQIENQRAAR
-880 GRSRFTDT
+880 GRSRLTDT

>member
-1 MSDTRRLRLEVVLA
+1 MSDARRLRLEVVLA

-20 TRPLRNLMGANNDL
+20 TRPLRNLMNANNDL

-62 RDAAITSTQLKTVRW
+62 RDAAITGNQLKAVRG

-84 QLKATSDPSA
+84 QLKETREPSA
-94 ALTKSFEAAKREAQ
+94 ALTKAFEAAKREAQ
-108 ALKTRQSELSEKLH
+108 ALKVRQSELAEKLH
-122 LVRGRLAEAGIGT
+122 QVRGRLADAGIGT
-135 QNLAQHQRT
+135 QNLAQHQRA

-155 LETQTQRMAAVTAQQ
+155 LEAQTQRMAAVTAQQ
-170 RRMAA
+170 RRMATA
-175 AHQAADK
+175 QQAADK

-188 NVAAAGGGAT
+188 TVAAAGAGAT

-213 EAKHYDLEKL
+213 EAKHYDLERV
-223 RIGALGLGDPST
+223 RIGALGLGDEST
-235 KEALAFAAQMKAYG
+235 KEALAFAEKMKAYG

-273 MVMPTLAKM
+273 LVMPTLAKM
-282 KFANAAVFGQAEGA
+282 KFANAAVFGQADGA

-326 MVQQV
+326 MVQKV
-331 ITATGGRVQAGEWLQ
+331 ITATGGRVQADEWLN
-346 VIKRGGLAAKGMDSE
+346 VIKTGGLAAKGADDK

-369 LVQEMDGATV
+369 LVQEMGGNRV

-393 KTTKRALHNLDKFGL
+393 KTTKRALHNLDNFGL
-408 IADRSKVQEDKAGQV
+408 IADRSKVKEDKAGQV

-434 ELFRKNQF
+434 DLFRQNQF
-442 AWVEQVLLPA
+442 AWLEKVLLPT
-452 LAAKGITSQA
+452 LAAKGITDRK
-462 QVQDAIGSILSNRT
+462 QVEDAIGSIFSNRT
-476 ASNLISQ
+476 AAGLFAQ
-483 MVVQRDQIHKNM
+483 MYLQRQQIHKNM
-495 RLNASAAGIG
+495 RLNEGAAGIDQLEARAKGTAQG
-505 QLDTAARGLSQ
+505 QELDT
-516 GKELET
+516 
-522 LARVHDLEKSLGEK
+522 LAKVHDLEKALGEK

-548 GKAAE
+548 ASAAE
-553 SVTTFMQNHPTLAK
+553 GVTSFMQNHPTLAK

-583 GPVMLAVA
+583 GPIMLAVA

-604 AKLGVTGGAL
+604 ARLGVTGGVL
-614 SGVLRGLALAFNVVM
+614 SGVLRGLSGAFSVVM

-638 LLLNPIGLLVTAI
+638 LLMNPIGLLVTAI

-661 WKPISGFFSGL
+661 WEPISAFFSGL
-672 WQQVKAAFDGGI
+672 WQQVKTAFDGGI
-684 TGVSA
+684 AGVSA
-689 LILNWSPAGLFYGAL
+689 LILNWSPAGLFYAAL

-742 DAVSSVA
+742 DAVGSVA

-756 KGLLGIHSPSRVF
+756 KSLLGIHSPSRVF
-769 AELGEFTMA
+769 AELGGFTMA
-778 GLGEGLTRGQDGPLQ
+778 GLGEGLTRGQEGPLQ
-793 AVQTVAA
+793 AVQRVAA
-800 RLTSIGAGIAIG
+800 RMTGIGAGIAIG

-823 DTRAPLVG
+823 DTRPPLVASSG
-831 GPGTGTAA
+831 AGTAA
-839 APAPAA
+839 PAATA

-866 EDRLRQLENQRAAR
+866 EDRLRQIENQRAAR
-880 GRSRFTDT
+880 GRSRLTDT

>member
-1 MSDTRRLRLEVVLA
+1 MSDARRLRLEVVLA

-20 TRPLRNLMGANNDL
+20 TRPLRNLMNANNDL

-62 RDAAITSTQLKTVRW
+62 RDAAITGNQLKAVRG

-84 QLKATSDPSA
+84 QLKETREPSA
-94 ALTKSFEAAKREAQ
+94 ALTKAFEAAKREAQ
-108 ALKTRQSELSEKLH
+108 ALKVRQSELAEKLH
-122 LVRGRLAEAGIGT
+122 QVRGRLADAGIGT
-135 QNLAQHQRT
+135 QNLAQHQRA

-155 LETQTQRMAAVTAQQ
+155 LEAQTQRMAAVTAQQ
-170 RRMAA
+170 RRMATA
-175 AHQAADK
+175 QQAADK

-188 NVAAAGGGAT
+188 TVAAAGAGAT

-213 EAKHYDLEKL
+213 EAKHYDLERV
-223 RIGALGLGDPST
+223 RIGALGLGDEST
-235 KEALAFAAQMKAYG
+235 KEALAFAEKMKAYG

-273 MVMPTLAKM
+273 LVMPTLAKM
-282 KFANAAVFGQAEGA
+282 KFANAAVFGQADGA

-326 MVQQV
+326 MVQKV
-331 ITATGGRVQAGEWLQ
+331 ITATGGRVQADEWLN
-346 VIKRGGLAAKGMDSE
+346 VIKTGGLAAKGADDK

-369 LVQEMDGATV
+369 LVQEMGGNRV

-393 KTTKRALHNLDKFGL
+393 KTTKRALHNLDNFGL
-408 IADRSKVQEDKAGQV
+408 IADRSKVKEDKAGQV

-434 ELFRKNQF
+434 DLFRQNQF
-442 AWVEQVLLPA
+442 AWLEKVLLPT
-452 LAAKGITSQA
+452 LAAKGITDRK
-462 QVQDAIGSILSNRT
+462 QVEDAIGSIFSNRT
-476 ASNLISQ
+476 AAGLFAQ
-483 MVVQRDQIHKNM
+483 MYLQRQQIHKNM
-495 RLNASAAGIG
+495 RLNEGAAGIDQLEARAKGTAQG
-505 QLDTAARGLSQ
+505 QELDT
-516 GKELET
+516 
-522 LARVHDLEKSLGEK
+522 LAKVHDLEKALGEK

-548 GKAAE
+548 ASAAE
-553 SVTTFMQNHPTLAK
+553 GVTSFMQNHPTLAK

-583 GPVMLAVA
+583 GPIMLAVA

-604 AKLGVTGGAL
+604 ARLGVTGGVL
-614 SGVLRGLALAFNVVM
+614 SGVLRGLAGAFSVVM

-638 LLLNPIGLLVTAI
+638 LLMNPIGLLVTAI

-661 WKPISGFFSGL
+661 WEPISAFFSGL
-672 WQQVKAAFDGGI
+672 WQQVKTAFDGGI
-684 TGVSA
+684 AGVSA
-689 LILNWSPAGLFYGAL
+689 LILNWSPAGLFYAAL

-742 DAVSSVA
+742 DAVGSVA

-756 KGLLGIHSPSRVF
+756 KSLLGIHSPSRVF
-769 AELGEFTMA
+769 AELGGFTMA
-778 GLGEGLTRGQDGPLQ
+778 GLGDGLTRGQEGPLQ
-793 AVQTVAA
+793 AVQLVAA
-800 RLTSIGAGIAIG
+800 RMTGIGAGIAIG
-812 AAPAVASPVRF
+812 AAPAIASPVRF
-823 DTRAPLVG
+823 DTRPPLAASSG
-831 GPGTGTAA
+831 AGTAA
-839 APAPAA
+839 PAA
-845 PITIVINPPAGSD
+845 AAPVTIVINPPAGSD

-866 EDRLRQLENQRAAR
+866 EDRLRQIENQRAAR
-880 GRSRFTDT
+880 GRSRLTDT

>member
-1 MSDTRRLRLEVVLA
+1 MSDARRLRLEVVLA

-20 TRPLRNLMGANNDL
+20 TRPLRNLMNANNDL

-62 RDAAITSTQLKTVRW
+62 RDAAITGNQLKAVRG

-84 QLKATSDPSA
+84 QLKETREPSA
-94 ALTKSFEAAKREAQ
+94 ALTKAFEAAKREAQ
-108 ALKTRQSELSEKLH
+108 ALKVRQSELAEKLH
-122 LVRGRLAEAGIGT
+122 QVRGRLADAGIGT
-135 QNLAQHQRT
+135 QNLAQHQRA

-155 LETQTQRMAAVTAQQ
+155 LEAQTQRMAAVTAQQ
-170 RRMAA
+170 RRMATA
-175 AHQAADK
+175 QQAADK

-188 NVAAAGGGAT
+188 TVAAAGAGAT

-213 EAKHYDLEKL
+213 EAKHYDLERV
-223 RIGALGLGDPST
+223 RIGALGLGDEST
-235 KEALAFAAQMKAYG
+235 KEALAFAEKMKAYG

-273 MVMPTLAKM
+273 LVMPTLAKM
-282 KFANAAVFGQAEGA
+282 KFANAAVFGQADGA

-326 MVQQV
+326 MVQKV
-331 ITATGGRVQAGEWLQ
+331 ITATGGRVQADEWLN
-346 VIKRGGLAAKGMDSE
+346 VIKTGGLAAKGADDK

-369 LVQEMDGATV
+369 LVQEMGGNRV

-393 KTTKRALHNLDKFGL
+393 KTTKRALHNLDNFGL
-408 IADRSKVQEDKAGQV
+408 IADRSKVKEDKAGQV

-434 ELFRKNQF
+434 DLFRQNQF
-442 AWVEQVLLPA
+442 AWLEKVLLPT
-452 LAAKGITSQA
+452 LAAKGITDRK
-462 QVQDAIGSILSNRT
+462 QVEDAIGSIFSNRT
-476 ASNLISQ
+476 AAGLFAQ
-483 MVVQRDQIHKNM
+483 MYLQRQQIHKNM
-495 RLNASAAGIG
+495 RLNEGAAGIDQLEARAKGTAQG
-505 QLDTAARGLSQ
+505 QELDT
-516 GKELET
+516 
-522 LARVHDLEKSLGEK
+522 LAKVHDLEKALGEK

-548 GKAAE
+548 ASAAE
-553 SVTTFMQNHPTLAK
+553 GVTSFMENHPTLAK
-567 AAAVAV
+567 AAAIAV

-583 GPVMLAVA
+583 GPIMLAVA
-591 SVLGPYAMLHILF
+591 SVLGPYAMLHILC
-604 AKLGVTGGAL
+604 ARLGVTGGVL
-614 SGVLRGLALAFNVVM
+614 SGVLRGLAGAFSVVM

-638 LLLNPIGLLVTAI
+638 LLMNPIGLLVTAI

-661 WKPISGFFSGL
+661 WEPISAFFSGL
-672 WQQVKAAFDGGI
+672 WQQVKTAFDGGI
-684 TGVSA
+684 AGVSA
-689 LILNWSPAGLFYGAL
+689 LILNWSPAGLFYAAL

-742 DAVSSVA
+742 DAVGSVA

-756 KGLLGIHSPSRVF
+756 KSLLGIHSPSRVF
-769 AELGEFTMA
+769 AELGGFTMA
-778 GLGEGLTRGQDGPLQ
+778 GLGDGLTRGQEGPLQ
-793 AVQTVAA
+793 AVQLVAA
-800 RLTSIGAGIAIG
+800 RMTGIGAGIAIG
-812 AAPAVASPVRF
+812 AAPAIALPVRF
-823 DTRAPLVG
+823 DTRPPLAASSG
-831 GPGTGTAA
+831 AGTAA
-839 APAPAA
+839 PAA
-845 PITIVINPPAGSD
+845 AAPVTIVINPPAGSD

-866 EDRLRQLENQRAAR
+866 EDRLRQIENQRAAR
-880 GRSRFTDT
+880 GRSRLTDT

>member
-1 MSDTRRLRLEVVLA
+1 MSDARRLRLEVVLA

-20 TRPLRNLMGANNDL
+20 TRPLRNLMNANNDL

-62 RDAAITSTQLKTVRW
+62 RDAAITGNQLKAVRG

-84 QLKATSDPSA
+84 QLKETREPSA
-94 ALTKSFEAAKREAQ
+94 ALTKAFEAAKREAQ
-108 ALKTRQSELSEKLH
+108 ALKVRQSELAEKLH
-122 LVRGRLAEAGIGT
+122 QVRGRLADAGIGT
-135 QNLAQHQRT
+135 QNLAQHQRA

-155 LETQTQRMAAVTAQQ
+155 LEAQTQRMAAVTAQQ
-170 RRMAA
+170 RRMATA
-175 AHQAADK
+175 QQAADK

-188 NVAAAGGGAT
+188 TVAAAGAGAT

-213 EAKHYDLEKL
+213 EAKHYDLERV
-223 RIGALGLGDPST
+223 RIGALGLGDEST
-235 KEALAFAAQMKAYG
+235 KEALAFAEKMKAYG

-273 MVMPTLAKM
+273 LVMPTLAKM
-282 KFANAAVFGQAEGA
+282 KFANAAVFGQADGA

-326 MVQQV
+326 MVQKV
-331 ITATGGRVQAGEWLQ
+331 ITATGGRVQADEWLN
-346 VIKRGGLAAKGMDSE
+346 VIKTGGLAAKGADDK

-369 LVQEMDGATV
+369 LVQEMGGNRV

-393 KTTKRALHNLDKFGL
+393 KTTKRALHNLDNFGL
-408 IADRSKVQEDKAGQV
+408 IADRSKVKEDKAGQV

-434 ELFRKNQF
+434 DLFRQNQF
-442 AWVEQVLLPA
+442 AWLEKVLLPT
-452 LAAKGITSQA
+452 LAAKGITDRK
-462 QVQDAIGSILSNRT
+462 QVEDAIGSIFSNRT
-476 ASNLISQ
+476 AAGLFAQ
-483 MVVQRDQIHKNM
+483 MYLQRQQIHKNM
-495 RLNASAAGIG
+495 RLNEGAAGIDQLEARAKGTAQG
-505 QLDTAARGLSQ
+505 QELDT
-516 GKELET
+516 
-522 LARVHDLEKSLGEK
+522 LAKVHDLEKALGEK

-548 GKAAE
+548 ASAAE
-553 SVTTFMQNHPTLAK
+553 GVTSFMENHPTLAK
-567 AAAVAV
+567 AAAIAV

-583 GPVMLAVA
+583 GPIMLAVA
-591 SVLGPYAMLHILF
+591 SVLGPYAMLHILC
-604 AKLGVTGGAL
+604 ARLGVTGGVL
-614 SGVLRGLALAFNVVM
+614 SGVLRGLAGAFSVVM

-638 LLLNPIGLLVTAI
+638 LLMNPIGLLVTAI

-661 WKPISGFFSGL
+661 WEPISEFFSGL
-672 WQQVKAAFDGGI
+672 WQQVKTAFDGGI
-684 TGVSA
+684 AGVSA
-689 LILNWSPAGLFYGAL
+689 LILNWSPAGLFYAAL

-742 DAVSSVA
+742 DAVGSVA

-756 KGLLGIHSPSRVF
+756 KSLLGIHSPSRVF
-769 AELGEFTMA
+769 AELGGFTMA
-778 GLGEGLTRGQDGPLQ
+778 GLGEGLTRGQEGPLQ
-793 AVQTVAA
+793 AVQRVAA
-800 RLTSIGAGIAIG
+800 RMTGIGAGIAIG

-823 DTRAPLVG
+823 DTRPPLVASSG
-831 GPGTGTAA
+831 AGTAA
-839 APAPAA
+839 PAATA

-866 EDRLRQLENQRAAR
+866 EDRLRQIENQRAAR
-880 GRSRFTDT
+880 GRSRLTDT